1 MANRLVV
8 NNSEGVIEVI
18 GEDNAFYRELA
29 LLDERQPYIS
39 FKNAKGFSSYK
50 TLASS
55 ILSVF
60 KDIADFKYTYGSI
73 FAVIRKNNGNTRAI
87 NIAYKNQSAVDQWG
101 IINNPNFENDDA
113 YLRIFA
119 TNNQNHSMTWS
130 EKNYL
135 LMAEIKLSPLFSQSK
150 INGSEETIPGL
161 NVDASKAKTTYIRNS
176 NDDKEVSHEGAV
188 IQTKDGQ
195 KLIGLNSGGAFS
207 LSWNDGNVS
216 SWITPSTTGT
226 YGMEC
231 SIGGKFRFYADEDA
245 HTKSNPSGDMSFV
258 DTVSY
263 EITSRPFKPISLK
276 IVRDTKEEYFNDG
289 TETFSVP
296 ALDTY
301 EIAYDNEDTIQVSP
315 GDISIS
321 AASISYF
328 LDSGYTQPA
337 AGTKMDP
344 EKYNSLYVRISL
356 NDFVNNVYQGRLKDI
371 RYKSVKVTSISA
383 SGSFVLGSTPVS
395 QAKNLKVS
403 VTLNSGTSSENVP
416 YNTGEGDLRYEFQYP
431 NSVYDDDTKPLNIYV
446 FSYGSSNGPYDISQM
461 VEMKKP
467 TILKATADYGKKLS
481 QALINGTAIDL
492 TDTVVKVTYS
502 DSDTTSILT
511 FDKDKS
517 GGNMTFNA
525 SCLDSALADNPFDG
539 SEKATVNVTFDDGK
553 SEKELTI
560 ILKGKDK
567 FGNEITPIELKI
579 VVYEV
584 AEIKGIALISPTT
597 EYKVGDSFLNEED
610 KTIVKIWYSKQL
622 KDNTTK
628 EGSFKI
634 PLRNSFSSLSVYP
647 PRGTEFA
654 STGTVTVRVQSI
666 FDTSK
671 YVTYDVIVNP
681 AVKMSSDSTTETYR
695 FVKNAGTF
703 SYKTE
708 NGVCEIKDG
717 MYVKVK
723 FTDVIPSSDGPLKI
737 KGEFAQSYDSEKGVK
752 IYGYLANVNKPDLN
766 GVLVDFNDCVPPI
779 SGSSNMTIKFPCYDK
794 NASSFVEGCT
804 FGTRFGHNNSLNRL
818 FLSGNPNMPNYD
830 IHSVEPNVANENE
843 GSSVLEGD
851 FSYFPDEAMCK
862 YGESENSIVGYD
874 VVSDSKL
881 LVLKNKSAKERTIYF
896 RVPNMVTMLD
906 SSGNV
911 MKDVSGNELKQEEY
925 SVYMSNSPVAGV
937 SQFSIAN
944 FNGDTVFV
952 DDDNEVAGLD
962 IEGIVG
968 DSQRQAN
975 TRSHYIDRKLKGFD
989 MSKANLETF
998 GRYLILDIP
1007 NVAAFI
1013 TDRETISNGQYEWWR
1028 IDSMGSR
1035 CFMEMDGELYYATED
1050 GTLCKLVEG
1059 EYSDKNR
1066 YFINVALG
1074 DMSYEKDIILSEEY
1088 TNIFD
1093 EDYLFTWRTK
1103 PKTDSYK
1110 TEDAY
1115 MAWIY
1120 SKVIDA
1126 TFGDSTEA
1134 KIDKENNVI
1143 KVKGDYVK
1151 RLGSLNKVY
1160 LNPIN
1165 GAFENTMYGKP
1176 FSLSEVEDENDL
1188 LSIGTG
1194 KSNTFELLDEDGVV
1208 VNLSDAKYAN
1218 GFRVCRRLDG
1228 EIPARKSK
1236 NGEIQ
1241 LYDGNGDDAKP
1252 LDLIRYGGQDGKMQ
1266 ISGVLTKILNIKS
1279 RLVSAPLMI
1288 STANWFKHVIKMDIS
1303 EGTNDV
1309 SDIAVAYC
1317 NNKIPYIVE
1326 DSVMDRGQT
1335 IDLGMFSFLDVD
1347 FSTDFYTRT
1356 YTIGRELK
1364 CIKYISVAFASDK
1377 DMNSV
1382 VPSVSLTYT
1391 VSRLSRGVGD

>member
-8 NNSEGVIEVI
+8 NNGEGVISVI
-18 GEDNAFYRELA
+18 GENNALYRDIN
-29 LLDERQPYIS
+29 LLDEKQPDAVFRYGS
-39 FKNAKGFSSYK
+39 NQGSWRAN
-50 TLASS
+50 LSS
-55 ILSVF
+55 IAEILKSPYFNALSIEAFCVI
-60 KDIADFKYTYGSI
+60 KKKSGKTRYIAIATRKITNHVAENVSI
-73 FAVIRKNNGNTRAI
+73 KNNP
-87 NIAYKNQSAVDQWG
+87 S
-101 IINNPNFENDDA
+101 FEKDDEYA
-113 YLRIFA
+113 RIFVS
-119 TNNQNHSMTWS
+119 QINHTTSWDQG
-130 EKNYL
+130 YL
-135 LMAEIKLSPLFSQSK
+135 IMAEVSLSPLLSIMRS
-150 INGSEETIPGL
+150 NSGEETVIGL
-161 NVDASKAKTTYIRNS
+161 NVNTSNAKTTYIRNS
-176 NDDKEVSHEGAV
+176 IDDKEVSHDGAIV
-188 IQTKDGQ
+188 QTKDKQ
-195 KLIGLNSGGAFS
+195 ELTGLNSGEGFS
-207 LSWNDGNVS
+207 LIWNDGNVS
-216 SWITPSTTGT
+216 SWIDPSNTGT
-226 YGMEC
+226 YGVEC
-231 SIGGKFRFYADEDA
+231 TIGGKLRFYADEDA
-245 HTKSNPSGDMSFV
+245 YASSKSSGDMSFY
-258 DTVSY
+258 DFASY
-263 EITSRPFKPISLK
+263 VIISRPFKPISLR
-276 IVRDTKEEYFNDG
+276 IVNNANEEYFNDG
-289 TETFSVP
+289 SQDFAKPVSEHYVVT
-296 ALDTY
+296 
-301 EIAYDNEDTIQVSP
+301 YDNEEETQAYPSNVLTSAPQV
-315 GDISIS
+315 
-321 AASISYF
+321 AYY
-328 LDSGYTQPA
+328 LDEGCTQNA
-337 AGTKMDP
+337 VNVKMDP
-344 EKYNSLYVRISL
+344 SKYNSLYVRISL
-356 NDFVNNVYQGRLKDI
+356 NDFVNNVYQGRLKSI
-371 RYKSVKVTSISA
+371 AYKQTMVDSVSA
-383 SGSFVLGSTPVS
+383 SGSFILGSTPISQINSINVS
-395 QAKNLKVS
+395 A
-403 VTLNSGTSSENVP
+403 TLNSGTSNNNVP
-416 YNTGEGDLRYEFQYP
+416 YNIGVGNLRYEFQYP
-431 NSVYDDDTKPLNIYV
+431 NSVYDDDTKPLNIYI
-446 FSYGSSNGPYDISQM
+446 FSYGAYSIAYDISKT

-467 TILKATADYGKKLS
+467 EISEATAITGKRLS

-492 TDTVVKVTYS
+492 TDTIVKVTYK
-502 DSDTTSILT
+502 DSDATNTLK
-511 FDKDKS
+511 FDK
-517 GGNMTFNA
+517 GNKGENGTFR
-525 SCLDSALADNPFDG
+525 ALCTELQNNPFDG

-553 SEKELTI
+553 LEKELT
-560 ILKGKDK
+560 LVLEGKDK
-567 FGNEITPIELKI
+567 FGSKINPVNLKI

-610 KTIVKIWYSKQL
+610 KTVVKIWYSKQIGT
-622 KDNTTK
+622 NTTK

-666 FDTSK
+666 FDTTK

-695 FVKNAGTF
+695 FVKCNEPLT
-703 SYKTE
+703 YKTE
-708 NGVCEIKDG
+708 NGDCNIKIG
-717 MYVKVK
+717 TYVKVK
-723 FTDVIPSSDGPLKI
+723 FTDTIPSSEGALTI
-737 KGEFAQSYDSEKGVK
+737 KGGFARGYDSDKGVK
-752 IYGYLANVNKPDLN
+752 IYGYLDNVGKTNQN

-794 NASSFVEGCT
+794 SASSFVEGCT

-937 SQFSIAN
+937 SQSSIAN

-1059 EYSDKNR
+1059 EYSDKDR
-1066 YFINVALG
+1066 YFIDVALG
-1074 DMSYEKDIILSEEY
+1074 DMSSDKVIITDSNYTDIFNKE
-1088 TNIFD
+1088 N
-1093 EDYLFTWRTK
+1093 LFTWRTK
-1103 PKTDSYK
+1103 PKTNSYK
-1110 TEDAY
+1110 KEDSY

-1134 KIDKENNVI
+1134 KIDKEKNLI

-1151 RLGSLNKVY
+1151 SLGSLNKVY
-1160 LNPIN
+1160 LNPIL
-1165 GAFENTMYGKP
+1165 GSFEKAMYGEP
-1176 FSLSEVEDENDL
+1176 FSLCEVEDENDL

-1194 KSNTFELLDEDGVV
+1194 KSNTFKLLDKNGKR
-1208 VNLSDAKYAN
+1208 VNLSEAKFAN
-1218 GFRVCRRLDG
+1218 GFSVCRRLDG
-1228 EIPARKSK
+1228 EIPARKSAD
-1236 NGEIQ
+1236 GEIQ
-1241 LYDGNGDDAKP
+1241 LYDGNGGDAKP
-1252 LDLIRYGGQDGKMQ
+1252 LDLIRYGGQDRKMQ

>member
-1 MANRLVV
+1 MANRIFV
-8 NNSEGVIEVI
+8 NNNEGVISVI
-18 GEDNAFYRELA
+18 GENNAFYREIK
-29 LLDERQPYIS
+29 LLDEKQPYIS

-50 TLASS
+50 TLPSS

-60 KDIADFKYTYGSI
+60 KDIADFKYSYGSI

-87 NIAYKNQSAVDQWG
+87 AIAYKNQSAVDQWG
-101 IINNPNFENDDA
+101 IINNPSFENDDT

-135 LMAEIKLSPLFSQSK
+135 LMAEIKLSPLFSRNK
-150 INGSEETIPGL
+150 ISSSDETVIGF
-161 NVDASKAKTTYIRNS
+161 NVDASNAKTTYIRSS
-176 NDDKEVSHEGAV
+176 NEDKEVSHDGAIV
-188 IQTKDGQ
+188 QTKDKQ
-195 KLIGLNSGGAFS
+195 ELIDLNSGGGFS
-207 LSWNDGNVS
+207 LNWNDGNVS
-216 SWITPSTTGT
+216 SWIDPSNTGT
-226 YGMEC
+226 YGVEC
-231 SIGGKFRFYADEDA
+231 TIGGKLRFYADEDA
-245 HTKSNPSGDMSFV
+245 YASSKSSGDMSFY
-258 DTVSY
+258 DFASY
-263 EITSRPFKPISLK
+263 VIISRPFKPISLR
-276 IVRDTKEEYFNDG
+276 IVNNANEEYFNDG
-289 TETFSVP
+289 SQDFAKPTSEHYVVT
-296 ALDTY
+296 
-301 EIAYDNEDTIQVSP
+301 YDNEEEVEAYPNSTSTSAPQV
-315 GDISIS
+315 
-321 AASISYF
+321 AYY
-328 LDSGYTQPA
+328 LDEGCTQNA
-337 AGTKMDP
+337 VNVKMGP
-344 EKYNSLYVRISL
+344 SKYNSLYVRISL
-356 NDFVNNVYQGRLKDI
+356 NDFVNNVYKGRLKDI
-371 RYKSVKVTSISA
+371 RYKPVKVTNISA
-383 SGSFVLGSTPVS
+383 SGSFILGSTPVS
-395 QAKNLKVS
+395 QAKNLTVS
-403 VTLNSGTSSENVP
+403 VTLNSGTNSDNVQ
-416 YNTGEGDLRYEFQYP
+416 YNTGEGDLRYEFEYP
-431 NSVYDDDTKPLNIYV
+431 NSVYDDGTKPLNIYV
-446 FSYGSSNGPYDISQM
+446 FSYGASNGPYDISQM

-467 TILKATADYGKKLS
+467 TILKAAADLGKRLS
-481 QALINGTAIDL
+481 LALINGTAIDL

-502 DSDTTSILT
+502 DSDTTSTLT
-511 FDKDKS
+511 FDKNKK
-517 GGNMTFNA
+517 GENMTFSA
-525 SCLDSALADNPFDG
+525 SCLELADNPFDG
-539 SEKATVNVTFDDGK
+539 SEKATVNMTFDDGK

-560 ILKGKDK
+560 KLTGKDK
-567 FGNEITPIELKI
+567 FGTEITPIDLKI

-610 KTIVKIWYSKQL
+610 KTVVKIWYSKQI
-622 KDNTTK
+622 DPNTTK

-666 FDTSK
+666 FDTTK

-695 FVKNAGTF
+695 FVKNAGAF

-708 NGVCEIKDG
+708 NGDFEIKNG

-723 FTDVIPSSDGPLKI
+723 STDVVPSSDGALKI
-737 KGEFAQSYDSEKGVK
+737 NGEFATSYDSEKGVK
-752 IYGYLANVNKPDLN
+752 IYGYLDNVGDPKHN

-794 NASSFVEGCT
+794 SASSFVEGCT

-925 SVYMSNSPVAGV
+925 SVYMSNSPVAGI

-1007 NVAAFI
+1007 NVAAFV

-1035 CFMEMDGELYYATED
+1035 CFMEMDGELYYSTED

-1059 EYSDKNR
+1059 EYSDKDR

-1093 EDYLFTWRTK
+1093 KEHLFTWRTK
-1103 PKTDSYK
+1103 PKDDS
-1110 TEDAY
+1110 Y

-1120 SKVIDA
+1120 CKVIDA

-1134 KIDKENNVI
+1134 KIDKESNLI

-1165 GAFENTMYGKP
+1165 GAFENSMYGKP
-1176 FSLSEVEDENDL
+1176 FRLLNVEDEDDL

-1194 KSNTFELLDEDGVV
+1194 KSNAFKLLDYETSEE
-1208 VNLSDAKYAN
+1208 VNLSEETFAN

-1228 EIPARKSK
+1228 EIPAKKSK

-1241 LYDGNGDDAKP
+1241 LYNGNGDDAKP

>member
-1 MANRLVV
+1 MANRIFV
-8 NNSEGVIEVI
+8 NNSEGVISVI
-18 GEDNAFYRELA
+18 GENNAFYRDIN
-29 LLDERQPYIS
+29 LLDARQPDVVFKERRTSYS
-39 FKNAKGFSSYK
+39 FKIN
-50 TLASS
+50 
-55 ILSVF
+55 LSA
-60 KDIADFKYTYGSI
+60 ISGITGNGNYKYTKTVY
-73 FAVIRKNNGNTRAI
+73 ATIRKNNGSTRYVLLAKERDPFSTESGLEI
-87 NIAYKNQSAVDQWG
+87 VDKG
-101 IINNPNFENDDA
+101 TLEKDDR
-113 YLRIFA
+113 YVRIFVM
-119 TNNQNHSMTWS
+119 NDSSYKPDWDN
-130 EKNYL
+130 KNYAT
-135 LMAEIKLSPLFSQSK
+135 MAELTISPLLSQNK
-150 INGSEETIPGL
+150 ISSSEETIPGL
-161 NVDASKAKTTYIRNS
+161 NADASNAKTTYIRNS

-188 IQTKDGQ
+188 IQTKDKQ

-226 YGMEC
+226 YGLEC

-245 HTKSNPSGDMSFV
+245 YAKSKSSGDMSFV
-258 DTVSY
+258 DMVSY
-263 EITSRPFKPISLK
+263 EIISRPFKPISLK
-276 IVRDTKEEYFNDG
+276 IVRDTKKEYFNDG
-289 TETFSVP
+289 TETFSTPV
-296 ALDTY
+296 LDTY
-301 EIAYDNEDTIQVSP
+301 EITYDNEDTVQVSP
-315 GDISIS
+315 GDVSIS

-328 LDSGYTQPA
+328 LDSGCKQSA
-337 AGTKMDP
+337 IGVKMDP
-344 EKYNSLYVRISL
+344 SKYNSLYVRISL
-356 NDFVNNVYQGRLKDI
+356 NDFVNNVYKGRLKSI
-371 RYKSVKVTSISA
+371 TYKPTMVEENSVSA
-383 SGSFVLGSTPVS
+383 SGSFILGSTPVS

-403 VTLNSGTSSENVP
+403 VTLNSGTSSDNVP
-416 YNTGEGDLRYEFQYP
+416 YNAGEGDLRYEFQYP
-431 NSVYDDDTKPLNIYV
+431 NSAYDDNTKPLNIYV
-446 FSYGSSNGPYDISQM
+446 FSYGASNGPYDISQM

-467 TILKATADYGKKLS
+467 EISEATAITGKRLS
-481 QALINGTAIDL
+481 QALINGTTIDL
-492 TDTVVKVTYS
+492 TDTVVKVTYK
-502 DSDTTSILT
+502 DSDTTNTLK
-511 FDKDKS
+511 FDK
-517 GGNMTFNA
+517 GNKGENGTFRA
-525 SCLDSALADNPFDG
+525 SCAELQNNPFDG
-539 SEKATVNVTFDDGK
+539 SEKATVNVTFDGGK
-553 SEKELTI
+553 LEKELTI
-560 ILKGKDK
+560 ELTGKDK
-567 FGNEITPIELKI
+567 FGTEITPVNLKI

-610 KTIVKIWYSKQL
+610 KTVVKIWYSKQI
-622 KDNTTK
+622 DPNTTK

-723 FTDVIPSSDGPLKI
+723 YTDVIPSSDGPLKI
-737 KGEFAQSYDSEKGVK
+737 NGEFAQSYDSEKGVK
-752 IYGYLANVNKPDLN
+752 IYGYLANVGKPDLN

-794 NASSFVEGCT
+794 KASSFVEGCT

-937 SQFSIAN
+937 SPFSIAN

-962 IEGIVG
+962 IKGIIG

-1007 NVAAFI
+1007 NVAAFV

-1035 CFMEMDGELYYATED
+1035 CFMEMDGELYYSTED

-1059 EYSDKNR
+1059 EYSDKDR

-1074 DMSYEKDIILSEEY
+1074 NMSYEKDIILSEEY

-1093 EDYLFTWRTK
+1093 KEHLFTWRTK
-1103 PKTDSYK
+1103 PKDDS
-1110 TEDAY
+1110 Y

-1120 SKVIDA
+1120 AKVIDA

-1134 KIDKENNVI
+1134 KIDKESNLI

-1176 FSLSEVEDENDL
+1176 FSLREVEDENDL

-1228 EIPARKSK
+1228 EIPARKSE

-1241 LYDGNGDDAKP
+1241 LYDGNGDEAKP
-1252 LDLIRYGGQDGKMQ
+1252 LDLIRYGGQGGLMQ

>member
-8 NNSEGVIEVI
+8 NNDEGVISVI
-18 GEDNAFYRELA
+18 GESNAFYREIK
-29 LLDERQPYIS
+29 LLDEKQPDAVFRYGS
-39 FKNAKGFSSYK
+39 NQGSWRAN
-50 TLASS
+50 LSS
-55 ILSVF
+55 IAEILKSPYFNAMSVEALCVIKKKSGKTRF
-60 KDIADFKYTYGSI
+60 IPIAT
-73 FAVIRKNNGNTRAI
+73 RKING
-87 NIAYKNQSAVDQWG
+87 YVVEDVD
-101 IINNPNFENDDA
+101 IINNPSFEKDDEYA
-113 YLRIFA
+113 RIFVS
-119 TNNQNHSMTWS
+119 QNIHTTSWDQD
-130 EKNYL
+130 YL
-135 LMAEIKLSPLFSQSK
+135 IMAEVSLSPLLSTMRS
-150 INGSEETIPGL
+150 NSSEETILGL
-161 NVDASKAKTTYIRNS
+161 NVDASNAKTTYIRNS
-176 NDDKEVSHEGAV
+176 NEDTEVSHDGAIV
-188 IQTKDGQ
+188 QTKDKQ
-195 KLIGLNSGGAFS
+195 KLIGLNSGGGFS
-207 LSWNDGNVS
+207 LNWNDGNVS
-216 SWITPSTTGT
+216 SWITPNSTGT
-226 YGMEC
+226 YGVEC
-231 SIGGKFRFYADEDA
+231 TIGGKLRFYADKDA
-245 HTKSNPSGDMSFV
+245 YDSRKPSGDMSFY
-258 DTVSY
+258 DFASY
-263 EITSRPFKPISLK
+263 GIISRPFKPISLR
-276 IVRDTKEEYFNDG
+276 IVNPANEEYFNDG
-289 TETFSVP
+289 SQAFAKPTSEYYVVT
-296 ALDTY
+296 
-301 EIAYDNEDTIQVSP
+301 YDNEEETQAYPSKESTLSPQVEYYL
-315 GDISIS
+315 DEDCTQS
-321 AASISYF
+321 AV
-328 LDSGYTQPA
+328 GK
-337 AGTKMDP
+337 KMDP
-344 EKYNSLYVRISL
+344 SKYKSLYVKIRL
-356 NDFVNNVYQGRLKDI
+356 NDFVNNVYQGRLKSI
-371 RYKSVKVTSISA
+371 AYKQTMVDSVSA
-383 SGSFVLGSTPVS
+383 SGSFILGSTPISQINSINVS
-395 QAKNLKVS
+395 A
-403 VTLNSGTSSENVP
+403 TLNSGISSDNVP
-416 YNTGEGDLRYEFQYP
+416 YNAGEGDLRYEFQYP
-431 NSVYDDDTKPLNIYV
+431 NSAYDDDTKPLNIYI
-446 FSYGSSNGPYDISQM
+446 FSYGAYSIAYDISKT

-467 TILKATADYGKKLS
+467 KISGATAITGKRLS

-502 DSDTTSILT
+502 DSDATNTLT
-511 FDKDKS
+511 FGK
-517 GGNMTFNA
+517 GENGTFSA
-525 SCLDSALADNPFDG
+525 SCAELQNNPFDG

-553 SEKELTI
+553 LEKELTI
-560 ILKGKDK
+560 KLAGKDK
-567 FGNEITPIELKI
+567 FGTEITPIDLKI

-610 KTIVKIWYSKQL
+610 KTVVKIWYSKQI
-622 KDNTTK
+622 DPNTTK

-647 PRGTEFA
+647 PRGTEFF

-666 FDTSK
+666 FDTTK

-695 FVKNAGTF
+695 FVKNQGTF
-703 SYKTE
+703 TYKTE
-708 NGVCEIKDG
+708 KGDCEIKNG

-723 FTDVIPSSDGPLKI
+723 STDVVPSSDGALTVN
-737 KGEFAQSYDSEKGVK
+737 GEFATSYDSEKGVK
-752 IYGYLANVNKPDLN
+752 IYGYLDNVGDPKHN

-779 SGSSNMTIKFPCYDK
+779 SGSSNMTIKFPCYD
-794 NASSFVEGCT
+794 NGASSFVEGCT

-830 IHSVEPNVANENE
+830 IHSVEPNVTNEND

-1007 NVAAFI
+1007 NVAAFV

-1059 EYSDKNR
+1059 EYSDKDR
-1066 YFINVALG
+1066 YFIDVALG
-1074 DMSYEKDIILSEEY
+1074 DMSSDKVIITDSKYTDIFNKE
-1088 TNIFD
+1088 N
-1093 EDYLFTWRTK
+1093 LFTWRTK
-1103 PKTDSYK
+1103 PKTKS
-1110 TEDAY
+1110 Y

-1134 KIDKENNVI
+1134 KIDKENNLI

-1151 RLGSLNKVY
+1151 NLGSLNKVY
-1160 LNPIN
+1160 LSPIN
-1165 GAFENTMYGKP
+1165 GSFEDSMYGKP
-1176 FSLSEVEDENDL
+1176 FSLCEVEDENDL

-1194 KSNTFELLDEDGVV
+1194 KSNTFKLLDEDGNEE
-1208 VNLSDAKYAN
+1208 NLSDAKYAK

-1228 EIPARKSK
+1228 EIPARKSA

-1241 LYDGNGDDAKP
+1241 LYDGNGDEAKP
-1252 LDLIRYGGQDGKMQ
+1252 LDLIRYGGQDNKMQ

>member
-1 MANRLVV
+1 MANEKSFALVGNGFFSIV
-8 NNSEGVIEVI
+8 GKD
-18 GEDNAFYRELA
+18 GKFYKERT
-29 LLDERQPYIS
+29 LLDDGQPFIILKRKGESKGIEYDLKEALKREEFQSKYIYIIIKNKS
-39 FKNAKGFSSYK
+39 GSCRGITLKGKNSAELNDVKFNNDDDEAKIIIPRLQDIVAYPPTQWDYSDYVAIIELKIIAIFEKNA
-50 TLASS
+50 L
-55 ILSVF
+55 
-60 KDIADFKYTYGSI
+60 
-73 FAVIRKNNGNTRAI
+73 GNDKPLLKFR
-87 NIAYKNQSAVDQWG
+87 VDT
-101 IINNPNFENDDA
+101 
-113 YLRIFA
+113 
-119 TNNQNHSMTWS
+119 TN
-130 EKNYL
+130 
-135 LMAEIKLSPLFSQSK
+135 
-150 INGSEETIPGL
+150 
-161 NVDASKAKTTYIRNS
+161 AKTTYIRNS
-176 NDDKEVSHEGAV
+176 NSDNKVSHDGAV
-188 IQTKDGQ
+188 VKATNIEREFDITKEKGFIIQ
-195 KLIGLNSGGAFS
+195 
-207 LSWNDGNVS
+207 WNDSDVS
-216 SWITPSTTGT
+216 SWMVPSTTGT
-226 YGMEC
+226 YAMEC
-231 SIGGKFRFYADEDA
+231 SMTFPMHFYKNVGMYVGGNASAIGAD
-245 HTKSNPSGDMSFV
+245 TIIL
-258 DTVSY
+258 SY
-263 EITSRPFKPISLK
+263 GITSRPFKPISIK
-276 IVRDTKEEYFNDG
+276 IFNKENEEYFNDG
-289 TETFSVP
+289 SQAFAKPTSEYYVVTYDNDDTAEVYPSNASTSVP
-296 ALDTY
+296 QVAYYLD
-301 EIAYDNEDTIQVSP
+301 E
-315 GDISIS
+315 GC
-321 AASISYF
+321 
-328 LDSGYTQPA
+328 TQNA
-337 AGTKMDP
+337 VNVKMDP
-344 EKYNSLYVRISL
+344 SKYNSLYVRISL
-356 NDFVNNVYQGRLKDI
+356 NDFVDNVYKGRLKSI
-371 RYKSVKVTSISA
+371 AYKQTMADSVSA
-383 SGSFVLGSTPVS
+383 SGSFILGSTPISQINSINVS
-395 QAKNLKVS
+395 A
-403 VTLNSGTSSENVP
+403 TLNSGTKNNNVP
-416 YNTGEGDLRYEFQYP
+416 YNIGVGNLRYEFQYP
-431 NSVYDDDTKPLNIYV
+431 NSVYDDDTKPLNIYI
-446 FSYGSSNGPYDISQM
+446 FSYGAYSIAYDISKT

-467 TILKATADYGKKLS
+467 EISEATAITGKRLS

-492 TDTVVKVTYS
+492 TDTVVKVTYK
-502 DSDTTSILT
+502 DSDATNTLK
-511 FDKDKS
+511 FDK
-517 GGNMTFNA
+517 GNKGENGTFRA
-525 SCLDSALADNPFDG
+525 SCTELQNNPFDG

-553 SEKELTI
+553 LEKELT
-560 ILKGKDK
+560 LVLEGKDK
-567 FGNEITPIELKI
+567 FGSEITPVKLKI

-610 KTIVKIWYSKQL
+610 KTVVKIWYSKQIGP
-622 KDNTTK
+622 NTTK

-647 PRGTEFA
+647 PRGTEFF

-666 FDTSK
+666 FDTTK

-695 FVKNAGTF
+695 FVKCNEPLT
-703 SYKTE
+703 YKTE
-708 NGVCEIKDG
+708 NGDCNIKIG
-717 MYVKVK
+717 TYVKVK
-723 FTDVIPSSDGPLKI
+723 FADTIPSSEGALTI
-737 KGEFAQSYDSEKGVK
+737 KGGFARGYDSDKGVK
-752 IYGYLANVNKPDLN
+752 IYGYLDNVGKTNQN

-794 NASSFVEGCT
+794 GASSFVEGCT

-937 SQFSIAN
+937 SQSSIAN

-975 TRSHYIDRKLKGFD
+975 TRSHYIDRKLKEFD

-1059 EYSDKNR
+1059 EYSDKDR
-1066 YFINVALG
+1066 YFIDVALG

-1093 EDYLFTWRTK
+1093 EDHLFTWRTK

-1110 TEDAY
+1110 NEDSY

-1120 SKVIDA
+1120 SKVIDV

-1134 KIDKENNVI
+1134 KIDKENNLI

-1165 GAFENTMYGKP
+1165 GAFEDSMYGEP
-1176 FSLSEVEDENDL
+1176 FSLCEVEDENDL

-1194 KSNTFELLDEDGVV
+1194 KSNTFKLLDKDGKR
-1208 VNLSDAKYAN
+1208 VNLSEAKFAK

-1228 EIPARKSK
+1228 EIPARKSD

-1252 LDLIRYGGQDGKMQ
+1252 LDLIRYGGQDGQMQ

>member
-1 MANRLVV
+1 MANRIFV
-8 NNSEGVIEVI
+8 NNSEGVISVI
-18 GEDNAFYRELA
+18 GENNAFYREIK
-29 LLDERQPYIS
+29 LLDEKQPDAVFRYGS
-39 FKNAKGFSSYK
+39 NQGSWRAN
-50 TLASS
+50 LSS
-55 ILSVF
+55 I
-60 KDIADFKYTYGSI
+60 
-73 FAVIRKNNGNTRAI
+73 
-87 NIAYKNQSAVDQWG
+87 
-101 IINNPNFENDDA
+101 
-113 YLRIFA
+113 
-119 TNNQNHSMTWS
+119 
-130 EKNYL
+130 
-135 LMAEIKLSPLFSQSK
+135 AEILKSPYFNAMSVEAFCVIKKKSGKTRYITIATRKITNHVAENVSIKNDPSFEKDDEYARVFVCDVNHTTSWDQSYLIRAEVSLSPLLSTMRSSS
-150 INGSEETIPGL
+150 GEETVIGL
-161 NVDASKAKTTYIRNS
+161 NVNTSNAKTTYIRNS
-176 NDDKEVSHEGAV
+176 NEDKKVSHDGSIV
-188 IQTKDGQ
+188 QTKDKQ
-195 KLIGLNSGGAFS
+195 KLIGLNSGGGFS
-207 LSWNDGNVS
+207 LNWNDGDVS
-216 SWITPSTTGT
+216 SWIVPNSTGT
-226 YGMEC
+226 YFVEC
-231 SIGGKFRFYADEDA
+231 SIGGKLRFYADEDA
-245 HTKSNPSGDMSFV
+245 YASSKSSGDMSFY
-258 DTVSY
+258 DFAGY
-263 EITSRPFKPISLK
+263 EITSRPFRPISLR
-276 IVRDTKEEYFNDG
+276 IVNDANEEYFNDG
-289 TETFSVP
+289 SQDFAKP
-296 ALDTY
+296 ASEHYVVT
-301 EIAYDNEDTIQVSP
+301 YDNEQETQANPNSESTSAPQVE
-315 GDISIS
+315 
-321 AASISYF
+321 YY
-328 LDSGYTQPA
+328 LDEGCTQTA
-337 AGTKMDP
+337 DGRKMDP
-344 EKYNSLYVRISL
+344 SKYKSLYVKIRL
-356 NDFVNNVYQGRLKDI
+356 NDFVNNVYQGRLKSI
-371 RYKSVKVTSISA
+371 AYKQTLADSVSA
-383 SGSFVLGSTPVS
+383 SGSFILGSTPVS
-395 QAKNLKVS
+395 QINSIKISA
-403 VTLNSGTSSENVP
+403 TLNSGISSDNVP
-416 YNTGEGDLRYEFQYP
+416 YNAGEGDLRYEFQYP
-431 NSVYDDDTKPLNIYV
+431 NSAYDDNTKPLNIYI
-446 FSYGSSNGPYDISQM
+446 FSYGAYSIAYDISKT

-467 TILKATADYGKKLS
+467 EISEATAITGKRLS

-492 TDTVVKVTYS
+492 TDTVVKVTYK
-502 DSDTTSILT
+502 DSDATNTLK
-511 FDKDKS
+511 FDK
-517 GGNMTFNA
+517 GNKGENGTFRA
-525 SCLDSALADNPFDG
+525 SCAELQNNPFDG
-539 SEKATVNVTFDDGK
+539 SDEATVNVTFDGGK
-553 SEKELTI
+553 LEKELTI
-560 ILKGKDK
+560 ELKGKDK
-567 FGNEITPIELKI
+567 FGTEITPVKLKI

-610 KTIVKIWYSKQL
+610 KTVVKIWYSK
-622 KDNTTK
+622 KIDANTTK

-647 PRGTEFA
+647 PRGTEFF

-666 FDTSK
+666 FDTTK
-671 YVTYDVIVNP
+671 YVTYDVIVSP

-695 FVKNAGTF
+695 FVKHQGTF
-703 SYKTE
+703 TYKTE
-708 NGVCEIKDG
+708 NGDCEIKNG

-723 FTDVIPSSDGPLKI
+723 SSDTIPSSNGALTI
-737 KGEFAQSYDSEKGVK
+737 KGGYATSYDSDKGVK
-752 IYGYLANVNKPDLN
+752 IYGYLDNVGDPKHN

-794 NASSFVEGCT
+794 DASSFVEGCT

-989 MSKANLETF
+989 MPKANLETF

-1059 EYSDKNR
+1059 EYSDKDR
-1066 YFINVALG
+1066 YFIDVALG
-1074 DMSYEKDIILSEEY
+1074 DMSYDKDIILSEEY

-1093 EDYLFTWRTK
+1093 EDHLFTWRTK
-1103 PKTDSYK
+1103 PKSDS
-1110 TEDAY
+1110 Y

-1126 TFGDSTEA
+1126 NFGDSTEA
-1134 KIDKENNVI
+1134 KIDKEKNLI

-1151 RLGSLNKVY
+1151 NLGSLNKVY
-1160 LNPIN
+1160 LSPIN
-1165 GAFENTMYGKP
+1165 GPFEDSMYGKP
-1176 FSLSEVEDENDL
+1176 FSLCEVEDENDL

-1194 KSNTFELLDEDGVV
+1194 KSNTFKLLDEDGNEE
-1208 VNLSDAKYAN
+1208 NLSDAKYAK

-1228 EIPARKSK
+1228 EIPVRKSD

-1252 LDLIRYGGQDGKMQ
+1252 LDLIRYGGQDDQMQ

-1382 VPSVSLTYT
+1382 VPSVSFTYT

>member
-8 NNSEGVIEVI
+8 NNDEGVISVI
-18 GEDNAFYRELA
+18 GENNALYREIN
-29 LLDERQPYIS
+29 LLDAKQPNAVFRYGSNQGSWKANLSSIAEILKSPYFNALSIEAFCVIKKKSGKTRYIS
-39 FKNAKGFSSYK
+39 IATRKITNHVAENV
-50 TLASS
+50 S
-55 ILSVF
+55 I
-60 KDIADFKYTYGSI
+60 
-73 FAVIRKNNGNTRAI
+73 KNNP
-87 NIAYKNQSAVDQWG
+87 S
-101 IINNPNFENDDA
+101 FEKDDEYA
-113 YLRIFA
+113 RIFVC
-119 TNNQNHSMTWS
+119 NVNHTTSWDQQ
-130 EKNYL
+130 YL
-135 LMAEIKLSPLFSQSK
+135 IMAEVSLSPLLSTMRS
-150 INGSEETIPGL
+150 NSSDETVIGL
-161 NVDASKAKTTYIRNS
+161 NVDASNAKTTYIRNS
-176 NDDKEVSHEGAV
+176 NDDKEVSHDGAIV
-188 IQTKDGQ
+188 QTKDKQELTGSNT
-195 KLIGLNSGGAFS
+195 IDGFS
-207 LSWNDGNVS
+207 LNWNDGNVS
-216 SWITPSTTGT
+216 SWIDPSSTGT
-226 YGMEC
+226 YGVEC
-231 SIGGKFRFYADEDA
+231 TIGGKLRFYSDEDA
-245 HTKSNPSGDMSFV
+245 YASSKSSGDMSFY
-258 DTVSY
+258 DFASY
-263 EITSRPFKPISLK
+263 EIISRPFRPISLK
-276 IVRDTKEEYFNDG
+276 IFNNANEEYFNDG
-289 TETFSVP
+289 SQAFAKPTSEYYVVT
-296 ALDTY
+296 
-301 EIAYDNEDTIQVSP
+301 YDNDDTAEVYPSNASTSAPQV
-315 GDISIS
+315 
-321 AASISYF
+321 AYY
-328 LDSGYTQPA
+328 LDEGCTQNA
-337 AGTKMDP
+337 VNVKMDP
-344 EKYNSLYVRISL
+344 SKYKSLYVRISL
-356 NDFVNNVYQGRLKDI
+356 NDFVNNVYKGRLK
-371 RYKSVKVTSISA
+371 SISYKQTKVVEG
-383 SGSFVLGSTPVS
+383 SVSVTGSFILGSTPVNQINS
-395 QAKNLKVS
+395 IKVS
-403 VTLNSGTSSENVP
+403 ATLNSGTSSVNVP
-416 YNTGEGDLRYEFQYP
+416 YNTGKGDLRYEFQYP
-431 NSVYDDDTKPLNIYV
+431 NSVYDDGTKPLNIYV
-446 FSYGSSNGPYDISQM
+446 FSYGASNGPYDISKT

-467 TILKATADYGKKLS
+467 EISEATAITGKRLS

-492 TDTVVKVTYS
+492 TDTVVKVTYK
-502 DSDTTSILT
+502 DSDTTNTLK
-511 FDKDKS
+511 FDK
-517 GGNMTFNA
+517 GNKDENGTFRA
-525 SCLDSALADNPFDG
+525 SCAELQNNPFDG
-539 SEKATVNVTFDDGK
+539 SEEATVNVTFDDGK
-553 SEKELTI
+553 LEKELTLT
-560 ILKGKDK
+560 LKGKDK
-567 FGNEITPIELKI
+567 FGTEITPIDLKI

-610 KTIVKIWYSKQL
+610 KTVVKIWYSK
-622 KDNTTK
+622 KIGTNTTK

-666 FDTSK
+666 FDTTK

-695 FVKNAGTF
+695 FVKNQGTF
-703 SYKTE
+703 TYKTE
-708 NGVCEIKDG
+708 NGDCEIKDG

-723 FTDVIPSSDGPLKI
+723 DTDVDHSSEGILKI
-737 KGEFAQSYDSEKGVK
+737 KGEFARGYDSDKGVK
-752 IYGYLANVNKPDLN
+752 IYGYLDNVGDPKHN

-794 NASSFVEGCT
+794 GASSFVEGCT

-830 IHSVEPNVANENE
+830 IHSVEPNVTNENE
-843 GSSVLEGD
+843 GTSVLEGD

-1007 NVAAFI
+1007 NVAAFV

-1035 CFMEMDGELYYATED
+1035 CFMEMDGELYYSTED
-1050 GTLCKLVEG
+1050 GTLCKFVEG
-1059 EYSDKNR
+1059 EYSDKDR

-1093 EDYLFTWRTK
+1093 KDHLFTWRTK

-1110 TEDAY
+1110 NEESY

-1134 KIDKENNVI
+1134 KIDKEKNLI

-1151 RLGSLNKVY
+1151 SLGSLNKVY
-1160 LNPIN
+1160 LSPIN
-1165 GAFENTMYGKP
+1165 GPFEDYGKP

-1194 KSNTFELLDEDGVV
+1194 KSNTFKLLDKDGVV
-1208 VNLSDAKYAN
+1208 VNLSEAKYAN

-1228 EIPARKSK
+1228 EIPARKSAD
-1236 NGEIQ
+1236 GEIQ
-1241 LYDGNGDDAKP
+1241 LYDGNGGDAKP

>member
-8 NNSEGVIEVI
+8 NNDEGVISVI
-18 GEDNAFYRELA
+18 GENNALYRDIN
-29 LLDERQPYIS
+29 LLDEKQPDAVFRYGSNQGSWRANLSSIAEILKSPYFNALSIEAFCVIKKKSGKTRYIS
-39 FKNAKGFSSYK
+39 IATRKITNHVAENV
-50 TLASS
+50 S
-55 ILSVF
+55 I
-60 KDIADFKYTYGSI
+60 
-73 FAVIRKNNGNTRAI
+73 KNNPSFEKDDEYARVFVCNVNHTT
-87 NIAYKNQSAVDQWG
+87 SWDQG
-101 IINNPNFENDDA
+101 
-113 YLRIFA
+113 YLI
-119 TNNQNHSMTWS
+119 
-130 EKNYL
+130 
-135 LMAEIKLSPLFSQSK
+135 MAEVSLSPLLSTMRS
-150 INGSEETIPGL
+150 NSSDETVIGL
-161 NVDASKAKTTYIRNS
+161 NVDASNAKTTYIRNS
-176 NDDKEVSHEGAV
+176 IDDKEVSHEGAV
-188 IQTKDGQ
+188 IQTKDKQ
-195 KLIGLNSGGAFS
+195 ELTGLNSGGGFS
-207 LSWNDGNVS
+207 LIWNDGNVS
-216 SWITPSTTGT
+216 SWIDPSNTGT
-226 YGMEC
+226 YGVEC
-231 SIGGKFRFYADEDA
+231 TIGGKLRFYADEDA
-245 HTKSNPSGDMSFV
+245 YASSKSSGDMSFY
-258 DTVSY
+258 DFASY
-263 EITSRPFKPISLK
+263 VIISRPFKPISLR
-276 IVRDTKEEYFNDG
+276 IANNANEEYFNDG
-289 TETFSVP
+289 SQDFAKPVSEHYVVT
-296 ALDTY
+296 
-301 EIAYDNEDTIQVSP
+301 YDNEEETQAYPSNESTSAPQV
-315 GDISIS
+315 
-321 AASISYF
+321 AYY
-328 LDSGYTQPA
+328 LDEGCTQNA
-337 AGTKMDP
+337 VNVKMDP
-344 EKYNSLYVRISL
+344 SKYNSLYVRISL
-356 NDFVNNVYQGRLKDI
+356 NDFVNNVYKGRLKSI
-371 RYKSVKVTSISA
+371 AYKQTMVDSVSA
-383 SGSFVLGSTPVS
+383 SGSFILGSTPISQINSINVS
-395 QAKNLKVS
+395 A
-403 VTLNSGTSSENVP
+403 TLNSGTSNNNVP
-416 YNTGEGDLRYEFQYP
+416 YNIGVGNLRYEFQYP
-431 NSVYDDDTKPLNIYV
+431 NSVYDDGTKPLNIYI
-446 FSYGSSNGPYDISQM
+446 FSYGASNGPYDISKM
-461 VEMKKP
+461 ETVEMKKP
-467 TILKATADYGKKLS
+467 EILGATAIAGKRLS

-492 TDTVVKVTYS
+492 TDTIVKVAYK
-502 DSDTTSILT
+502 DSDTTSTLT
-511 FDKDKS
+511 FGK
-517 GGNMTFNA
+517 GENGTFR
-525 SCLDSALADNPFDG
+525 ALCTELQNNPFDG

-553 SEKELTI
+553 LEKELT
-560 ILKGKDK
+560 LVLEGKDK
-567 FGNEITPIELKI
+567 FGSEITPVNLKI

-610 KTIVKIWYSKQL
+610 KTVVKIWYSK
-622 KDNTTK
+622 KIDANITK

-666 FDTSK
+666 FDTTK
-671 YVTYDVIVNP
+671 YVTYDVIVSP

-695 FVKNAGTF
+695 FVKNQGTF
-703 SYKTE
+703 TYKTE
-708 NGVCEIKDG
+708 NGDCEIKDG

-723 FTDVIPSSDGPLKI
+723 DTDVDHSSEGILKI
-737 KGEFAQSYDSEKGVK
+737 KGEFARGYDSDKGVK
-752 IYGYLANVNKPDLN
+752 IYGYLANVGKPDLN

-818 FLSGNPNMPNYD
+818 FLSGNPDKPNYD

-937 SQFSIAN
+937 SQSSIAN

-1007 NVAAFI
+1007 NVAAFV

-1035 CFMEMDGELYYATED
+1035 CFMEMDGELYYSTED
-1050 GTLCKLVEG
+1050 GTLCKFVEG
-1059 EYSDKNR
+1059 EYSDKDR

-1093 EDYLFTWRTK
+1093 EDHLFTWRTK

-1110 TEDAY
+1110 NEESY

-1120 SKVIDA
+1120 SKVIDV

-1134 KIDKENNVI
+1134 KIDKENNLI

-1176 FSLSEVEDENDL
+1176 FSLCEVEDENDL

-1194 KSNTFELLDEDGVV
+1194 KSNTFKFLDEDGHVE
-1208 VNLSDAKYAN
+1208 NLSDAKYAN

-1252 LDLIRYGGQDGKMQ
+1252 LDLIRYGGQDGSMQ

-1377 DMNSV
+1377 YMNSV

>member
-8 NNSEGVIEVI
+8 NNGEGVISVI
-18 GEDNAFYRELA
+18 GENNAFYREIN
-29 LLDERQPYIS
+29 LLDAKQP
-39 FKNAKGFSSYK
+39 NAVFRYGSNQGSWKAN
-50 TLASS
+50 LSS
-55 ILSVF
+55 IATMLKSPYFNALSVEAF
-60 KDIADFKYTYGSI
+60 CVIKKKSGKTRYFTIAMRKITNHVAED
-73 FAVIRKNNGNTRAI
+73 VIIKNNPSFEKDDEYARVFVCNVNHTT
-87 NIAYKNQSAVDQWG
+87 SWDQQ
-101 IINNPNFENDDA
+101 
-113 YLRIFA
+113 YLI
-119 TNNQNHSMTWS
+119 
-130 EKNYL
+130 
-135 LMAEIKLSPLFSQSK
+135 MAEVSLSPLLSTMRS
-150 INGSEETIPGL
+150 NSGEETVIGL
-161 NVDASKAKTTYIRNS
+161 NVNTSNAKTTYIRNS
-176 NDDKEVSHEGAV
+176 IDDKEVSHDGAIV
-188 IQTKDGQ
+188 QTKDKQ
-195 KLIGLNSGGAFS
+195 ELTGLNSGEGFS
-207 LSWNDGNVS
+207 LIWNDGNVS
-216 SWITPSTTGT
+216 SWIDPSNTGT
-226 YGMEC
+226 YGVEC
-231 SIGGKFRFYADEDA
+231 TIGGKLRFYADEDA
-245 HTKSNPSGDMSFV
+245 YASSKSSGDMSFY
-258 DTVSY
+258 DFASY
-263 EITSRPFKPISLK
+263 VIISRPFKPISLR
-276 IVRDTKEEYFNDG
+276 IVNNANEEYFNDG
-289 TETFSVP
+289 SQDFAKPVSEHYVVT
-296 ALDTY
+296 
-301 EIAYDNEDTIQVSP
+301 YDNEEETQAYPSNASTSAPQV
-315 GDISIS
+315 
-321 AASISYF
+321 AYY
-328 LDSGYTQPA
+328 LDEGCTQNA
-337 AGTKMDP
+337 VNVKMDP
-344 EKYNSLYVRISL
+344 SKYKSLYVRISL
-356 NDFVNNVYQGRLKDI
+356 NDFVNNVYKGRLK
-371 RYKSVKVTSISA
+371 SISYKQTKVVEG
-383 SGSFVLGSTPVS
+383 SVSVTGSFILGSTPVNQINS
-395 QAKNLKVS
+395 IKVS
-403 VTLNSGTSSENVP
+403 ATLNSGTSSVNVP
-416 YNTGEGDLRYEFQYP
+416 YNTGKGDLRYEFQYP
-431 NSVYDDDTKPLNIYV
+431 NSVYDDDTKPLNIYI
-446 FSYGSSNGPYDISQM
+446 FSYGAYSIAYDISKT

-467 TILKATADYGKKLS
+467 EISEATAITGKRLS

-492 TDTVVKVTYS
+492 TDTVVKVAYK
-502 DSDTTSILT
+502 DSDTTSTLT
-511 FDKDKS
+511 FGK
-517 GGNMTFNA
+517 GENGTFRA
-525 SCLDSALADNPFDG
+525 SCAELQNNPFDG

-553 SEKELTI
+553 LEKELT
-560 ILKGKDK
+560 LVLEGKDK
-567 FGNEITPIELKI
+567 FGSEITPVNLKI

-610 KTIVKIWYSKQL
+610 KTVVKIWYSK
-622 KDNTTK
+622 KIDANITK

-695 FVKNAGTF
+695 FVKCNEPLT
-703 SYKTE
+703 YKTE
-708 NGVCEIKDG
+708 NGDCNIKIG
-717 MYVKVK
+717 TYVKVK
-723 FTDVIPSSDGPLKI
+723 FTDTIPSSEGALTI
-737 KGEFAQSYDSEKGVK
+737 KGGFARGYDSEKGVK
-752 IYGYLANVNKPDLN
+752 IYGYLDNVGKTNQN

-794 NASSFVEGCT
+794 SASSFVEGCT

-830 IHSVEPNVANENE
+830 IHSVEPNVTNENE

-1007 NVAAFI
+1007 NVAAFV

-1059 EYSDKNR
+1059 EYSDKDR
-1066 YFINVALG
+1066 YFIDVALG
-1074 DMSYEKDIILSEEY
+1074 DMSSDKVIITDSKYTDIFNKE
-1088 TNIFD
+1088 N
-1093 EDYLFTWRTK
+1093 LFTWRTK
-1103 PKTDSYK
+1103 PKTNS
-1110 TEDAY
+1110 Y

-1134 KIDKENNVI
+1134 KIDKENNLI

-1151 RLGSLNKVY
+1151 SLGSLNKVY
-1160 LNPIN
+1160 LSPIN
-1165 GAFENTMYGKP
+1165 WAFEDSMYGEP
-1176 FSLSEVEDENDL
+1176 FSLCEVEDENDL

-1194 KSNTFELLDEDGVV
+1194 KSNTFKLLDKDGNRVD
-1208 VNLSDAKYAN
+1208 LSETKFAK

-1228 EIPARKSK
+1228 EIPARKSA

-1252 LDLIRYGGQDGKMQ
+1252 LDLIRYGGQDNKMQ

>member
-1 MANRLVV
+1 MANRIFV
-8 NNSEGVIEVI
+8 NNSEGVISVI
-18 GEDNAFYRELA
+18 GENNAFYREMK
-29 LLDERQPYIS
+29 LLDEKQPDAVFRYGS
-39 FKNAKGFSSYK
+39 NQGSWRAN
-50 TLASS
+50 LSS
-55 ILSVF
+55 I
-60 KDIADFKYTYGSI
+60 
-73 FAVIRKNNGNTRAI
+73 
-87 NIAYKNQSAVDQWG
+87 
-101 IINNPNFENDDA
+101 
-113 YLRIFA
+113 
-119 TNNQNHSMTWS
+119 
-130 EKNYL
+130 
-135 LMAEIKLSPLFSQSK
+135 AEILKSPYFNAMSVEAFCVIKKKSGKTRYITIATRKITNHVAENVSIKNDPSFEKDDEYARVFVCDVNHTTSWDQSYLIRAEVSLSPLLSTMRSSS
-150 INGSEETIPGL
+150 GEETVIGL
-161 NVDASKAKTTYIRNS
+161 NVNTSNAKTTYIRNS
-176 NDDKEVSHEGAV
+176 NEDKKVSHDGAIV
-188 IQTKDGQ
+188 QTKDKQ
-195 KLIGLNSGGAFS
+195 KLIGLNSGGGFS
-207 LSWNDGNVS
+207 LNWNDGDVS
-216 SWITPSTTGT
+216 SWIVPNSTGT
-226 YGMEC
+226 YFVEC
-231 SIGGKFRFYADEDA
+231 SIGGKLRFYADEDA
-245 HTKSNPSGDMSFV
+245 YASSKSSGDMSFY
-258 DTVSY
+258 DFAGY
-263 EITSRPFKPISLK
+263 EITSRPFRPISLK
-276 IVRDTKEEYFNDG
+276 IVRDTKEKYFNDG
-289 TETFSVP
+289 SESFSIP
-296 ALDTY
+296 SKDIY
-301 EIAYDNEDTIQVSP
+301 EIIYDNKDVKQISP
-315 GDISIS
+315 LSTS
-321 AASISYF
+321 SETISYF
-328 LDSGYTQPA
+328 LDSRCTQPA
-337 AGTKMDP
+337 DGIKMNP
-344 EKYNSLYVRISL
+344 SKYNSLYVKIHL
-356 NDFVNNVYQGRLKDI
+356 NDFVNNVYQGRLKSI
-371 RYKSVKVTSISA
+371 AYKQTMVENNSVSV
-383 SGSFVLGSTPVS
+383 SGSFILGSTPVS
-395 QAKNLKVS
+395 QINSIKVS
-403 VTLNSGTSSENVP
+403 ATLNSGTSSDNIP
-416 YNTGEGDLRYEFQYP
+416 YNAGKGNLRYEFEYP
-431 NSVYDDDTKPLNIYV
+431 NSAYDDNTKPLNIYI
-446 FSYGSSNGPYDISQM
+446 FSYGSKNGPYDISKM
-461 VEMKKP
+461 EKVEMKKP
-467 TILKATADYGKKLS
+467 EIFEPTAVTGKRLS
-481 QALINGTAIDL
+481 LALINGTAIDL
-492 TDTVVKVTYS
+492 TDTVVKVTYK
-502 DSDTTSILT
+502 DSDATNTLK
-511 FDKDKS
+511 FDKENK
-517 GGNMTFNA
+517 GENGTFSA
-525 SCLDSALADNPFDG
+525 SCTDLPNNPFDG

-553 SEKELTI
+553 LEKQLTI

-567 FGNEITPIELKI
+567 FGTEITPVNLKI

-610 KTIVKIWYSKQL
+610 KTVVKIWYSKQID
-622 KDNTTK
+622 KNTIK

-647 PRGTEFA
+647 PRGTEFF

-666 FDTSK
+666 FDTTK
-671 YVTYDVIVNP
+671 YVTYDVIVSP

-695 FVKNAGTF
+695 FVKHQGTF
-703 SYKTE
+703 TYKTE
-708 NGVCEIKDG
+708 NGDCEIKNG

-723 FTDVIPSSDGPLKI
+723 SSDTIPSSNGALTI
-737 KGEFAQSYDSEKGVK
+737 KGGYATSYDSDKGVK
-752 IYGYLANVNKPDLN
+752 IYGYLDNVGDPKHN

-794 NASSFVEGCT
+794 DASSFVEGCT

-989 MSKANLETF
+989 MPKANLETF

-1059 EYSDKNR
+1059 EYSDKDR
-1066 YFINVALG
+1066 YFIDVALG
-1074 DMSYEKDIILSEEY
+1074 DMSYDKDIILSEEY

-1093 EDYLFTWRTK
+1093 EDHLFTWRTK
-1103 PKTDSYK
+1103 PKTNSYK
-1110 TEDAY
+1110 KEY

-1134 KIDKENNVI
+1134 KIDKEKNLI

-1151 RLGSLNKVY
+1151 NLGSLNKVY
-1160 LNPIN
+1160 LSPIN
-1165 GAFENTMYGKP
+1165 GPFEDSMYGKP
-1176 FSLSEVEDENDL
+1176 FSLCEVEDENDL

-1194 KSNTFELLDEDGVV
+1194 KSNTFKLLDEDGNEE
-1208 VNLSDAKYAN
+1208 NLSDAKYAK

-1228 EIPARKSK
+1228 EIPVRKSD

-1252 LDLIRYGGQDGKMQ
+1252 LDLIRYGGQDDQMQ

>member
-1 MANRLVV
+1 MTNEESFALVGNGFFSIV
-8 NNSEGVIEVI
+8 GKD
-18 GEDNAFYRELA
+18 GKFYKERT
-29 LLDERQPYIS
+29 LLDDGQPFIILKRKGESKGIEYDLKEALKREEFQSKYIYIIIKNKS
-39 FKNAKGFSSYK
+39 GSCRGITLKGKNSTELNDVKFNNDDDEAKIIIPRLQEIVAYPPTQWDYSDYAAIIELKIIAIFEKNALGNDKP
-50 TLASS
+50 
-55 ILSVF
+55 ILKF
-60 KDIADFKYTYGSI
+60 
-73 FAVIRKNNGNTRAI
+73 R
-87 NIAYKNQSAVDQWG
+87 VDT
-101 IINNPNFENDDA
+101 
-113 YLRIFA
+113 
-119 TNNQNHSMTWS
+119 TN
-130 EKNYL
+130 
-135 LMAEIKLSPLFSQSK
+135 
-150 INGSEETIPGL
+150 
-161 NVDASKAKTTYIRNS
+161 AKTTYIRNS
-176 NDDKEVSHEGAV
+176 NSDNKVSHDGAV
-188 IQTKDGQ
+188 VKATNIEREFDITEEKGFIIQ
-195 KLIGLNSGGAFS
+195 
-207 LSWNDGNVS
+207 WNDSAVS
-216 SWITPSTTGT
+216 SWMVPSTTGT
-226 YGMEC
+226 YAMEC
-231 SIGGKFRFYADEDA
+231 SMTFPMHFYKSVGMYGGGNVSAIGAD
-245 HTKSNPSGDMSFV
+245 TIIL
-258 DTVSY
+258 SY
-263 EITSRPFKPISLK
+263 GITSRPFKPISIK
-276 IVRDTKEEYFNDG
+276 IFNKENEEYFNDG
-289 TETFSVP
+289 SQAFAKPTSEYYVVT
-296 ALDTY
+296 
-301 EIAYDNEDTIQVSP
+301 YDNKDTAQVYPSNA
-315 GDISIS
+315 STS
-321 AASISYF
+321 APQVAYY
-328 LDSGYTQPA
+328 LDEACTQNA
-337 AGTKMDP
+337 VNVKMDP
-344 EKYNSLYVRISL
+344 SKYNSLYVRISL
-356 NDFVNNVYQGRLKDI
+356 NDFVNNVYKGRLKDI
-371 RYKSVKVTSISA
+371 RYKPVKVTNISA
-383 SGSFVLGSTPVS
+383 SGSFILGSTPVN
-395 QAKNLKVS
+395 QAKNLTVS
-403 VTLNSGTSSENVP
+403 VTLNSGTSSVNVP
-416 YNTGEGDLRYEFQYP
+416 YNTGKGDLRYEFQYP
-431 NSVYDDDTKPLNIYV
+431 NSAYDDSTKPLNIYI
-446 FSYGSSNGPYDISQM
+446 FSYGSKNGPYDISKM
-461 VEMKKP
+461 ETVEMKKP
-467 TILKATADYGKKLS
+467 EIFEATAIAGKRLS

-492 TDTVVKVTYS
+492 TDTVVKVTYK
-502 DSDTTSILT
+502 DSDTTNTLT
-511 FDKDKS
+511 FDK
-517 GGNMTFNA
+517 GNKDENGTFRA
-525 SCLDSALADNPFDG
+525 SCTELQNNPFDG
-539 SEKATVNVTFDDGK
+539 SEEATVNVTFDDGK
-553 SEKELTI
+553 LEKELT
-560 ILKGKDK
+560 LVLNGKDK
-567 FGNEITPIELKI
+567 FGTEITPRELKI

-597 EYKVGDSFLNEED
+597 EYKVGDTFLNEKDE
-610 KTIVKIWYSKQL
+610 TVVKIWYSKQID
-622 KDNTTK
+622 KNTTK

-654 STGTVTVRVQSI
+654 SAGTVTVRVQSI

-695 FVKNAGTF
+695 FVKHQGT
-703 SYKTE
+703 STYKTE
-708 NGVCEIKDG
+708 NGVCEIKNG

-723 FTDVIPSSDGPLKI
+723 STDVITSSDGALTVN
-737 KGEFAQSYDSEKGVK
+737 GAFAQSYDSEKGVK
-752 IYGYLANVNKPDLN
+752 IYGYLDNVGDPKHN

-794 NASSFVEGCT
+794 KASSFVEGCT

-818 FLSGNPNMPNYD
+818 FLSGNPNKPNYD
-830 IHSVEPNVANENE
+830 IHSVEPNVTNENE
-843 GSSVLEGD
+843 GTSVLEGD

-968 DSQRQAN
+968 DSLRQAN
-975 TRSHYIDRKLKGFD
+975 TLSHYIDSKLKGFD

-1059 EYSDKNR
+1059 EYSDKDR

-1074 DMSYEKDIILSEEY
+1074 DMSYEKDIILSEKY

-1093 EDYLFTWRTK
+1093 EDHLFTWRTK

-1110 TEDAY
+1110 TEDSY

-1120 SKVIDA
+1120 SKVIDV

-1134 KIDKENNVI
+1134 KIDKEKNLI

-1347 FSTDFYTRT
+1347 FSTTFYTRT

>member
-8 NNSEGVIEVI
+8 NNGEGVISVI
-18 GEDNAFYRELA
+18 GESNAFYREMK

-50 TLASS
+50 TLPSS

-60 KDIADFKYTYGSI
+60 KDIADFKNSYGSI

-87 NIAYKNQSAVDQWG
+87 AIAYKNQSAVDQWG
-101 IINNPNFENDDA
+101 IINNPSFENDDT

-135 LMAEIKLSPLFSQSK
+135 LMAEIKLSPLFSRNK
-150 INGSEETIPGL
+150 ISSSDETVISF
-161 NVDASKAKTTYIRNS
+161 NVDASNAKTTYIRDS
-176 NDDKEVSHEGAV
+176 NEDTEVSHDGAV
-188 IQTKDGQ
+188 VQTKDKQ
-195 KLIGLNSGGAFS
+195 ELIGLNSGGGFS
-207 LSWNDGNVS
+207 LNWNDGNVS
-216 SWITPSTTGT
+216 SWIDPSNTGT
-226 YGMEC
+226 YGVEC
-231 SIGGKFRFYADEDA
+231 TIGGKLRFYADEDA
-245 HTKSNPSGDMSFV
+245 YASSKSSGDMSFY
-258 DTVSY
+258 DFASY
-263 EITSRPFKPISLK
+263 VIISRPFKPISLR
-276 IVRDTKEEYFNDG
+276 IVNNANEEYFNDG
-289 TETFSVP
+289 SQAFARPSSEYYIVT
-296 ALDTY
+296 
-301 EIAYDNEDTIQVSP
+301 YDNDEEVKAYPNSTSTSSP
-315 GDISIS
+315 KVE
-321 AASISYF
+321 YY
-328 LDSGYTQPA
+328 LDEGCTQTA
-337 AGTKMDP
+337 DGTKMDP
-344 EKYNSLYVRISL
+344 SKYNSLYVKIYL
-356 NDFVNNVYQGRLKDI
+356 NDFVNNVYQGRMKSI
-371 RYKSVKVTSISA
+371 AYKQTLADSVSA
-383 SGSFVLGSTPVS
+383 SGSFILGSTPVS
-395 QAKNLKVS
+395 QINSIKISA
-403 VTLNSGTSSENVP
+403 TLNSGTSSDNVP
-416 YNTGEGDLRYEFQYP
+416 YNAGEGDLRYEFQYP
-431 NSVYDDDTKPLNIYV
+431 NSAYDDNTKPLNIYI
-446 FSYGSSNGPYDISQM
+446 FSYGAYSIAYDISKK

-467 TILKATADYGKKLS
+467 KISGANAITGKRLS

-502 DSDTTSILT
+502 DSDATNILT
-511 FDKDKS
+511 FDKENK
-517 GGNMTFNA
+517 GENGTFSA
-525 SCLDSALADNPFDG
+525 SCTELSNNPFDG
-539 SEKATVNVTFDDGK
+539 SEEAIVNVTFDDGK
-553 SEKELTI
+553 LEKELTI
-560 ILKGKDK
+560 KLAGKDK
-567 FGNEITPIELKI
+567 FGTEITPVDLKI

-610 KTIVKIWYSKQL
+610 KTVVKIWYSKQI
-622 KDNTTK
+622 DPNTTK

-666 FDTSK
+666 FDTTK

-695 FVKNAGTF
+695 FVKCNEPLT
-703 SYKTE
+703 YKTE
-708 NGVCEIKDG
+708 NGECNIKIG
-717 MYVKVK
+717 TYVKVK
-723 FTDVIPSSDGPLKI
+723 STDTIPSSEGALTI
-737 KGEFAQSYDSEKGVK
+737 KGGFARGYDSDKGVK
-752 IYGYLANVNKPDLN
+752 IYGYLDNVGKANQN
-766 GVLVDFNDCVPPI
+766 GVLVDFNDCIPPI

-1007 NVAAFI
+1007 NVAAFV

-1059 EYSDKNR
+1059 EYSDKDR
-1066 YFINVALG
+1066 YFIEVALG

-1093 EDYLFTWRTK
+1093 EDHLFTWRTK

-1110 TEDAY
+1110 NEESY

-1120 SKVIDA
+1120 SKVIDV

-1134 KIDKENNVI
+1134 KIDKENNLI
-1143 KVKGDYVK
+1143 RVKGDYVK
-1151 RLGSLNKVY
+1151 KLGSLNKVY

-1165 GAFENTMYGKP
+1165 GAFESTMYGKP
-1176 FSLSEVEDENDL
+1176 FSLCEVEDENDL

-1194 KSNTFELLDEDGVV
+1194 KSNTFKLLDEDGNEE
-1208 VNLSDAKYAN
+1208 NLSDAKYAN

-1228 EIPARKSK
+1228 EIPARKSA

>member
-1 MANRLVV
+1 MANRILV
-8 NNSEGVIEVI
+8 NNSEGVISVI
-18 GEDNAFYRELA
+18 GESNAFYRDIN
-29 LLDERQPYIS
+29 LLNERQPDAVFRYGS
-39 FKNAKGFSSYK
+39 NQGSWRAN
-50 TLASS
+50 LSS
-55 ILSVF
+55 IAEILKSPYFNAMSVEAF
-60 KDIADFKYTYGSI
+60 CVIKKKSGKTRYITIATRKITNHVAENVSIKNDPSFEKDDEYARVFVCDVNHTTSW
-73 FAVIRKNNGNTRAI
+73 
-87 NIAYKNQSAVDQWG
+87 DQG
-101 IINNPNFENDDA
+101 
-113 YLRIFA
+113 YLI
-119 TNNQNHSMTWS
+119 
-130 EKNYL
+130 
-135 LMAEIKLSPLFSQSK
+135 MAEVSLSPLLSAMRS
-150 INGSEETIPGL
+150 NSSEETILGL

-176 NDDKEVSHEGAV
+176 NEDTEVSHDGAV
-188 IQTKDGQ
+188 VQIKDKQ
-195 KLIGLNSGGAFS
+195 ELIGLNSGGGFS
-207 LSWNDGNVS
+207 LNWNDGNVS
-216 SWITPSTTGT
+216 SWIDPSNTGT
-226 YGMEC
+226 YGVEC
-231 SIGGKFRFYADEDA
+231 TIGGKLRFYADEDA
-245 HTKSNPSGDMSFV
+245 YDNGKSSGDMSFY
-258 DTVSY
+258 DFASY
-263 EITSRPFKPISLK
+263 VIISSPFKPISIK
-276 IVRDTKEEYFNDG
+276 IFNKENEEYFNDG
-289 TETFSVP
+289 SQAFAKPTSEYYVVT
-296 ALDTY
+296 
-301 EIAYDNEDTIQVSP
+301 YDNDDTAEVYPSNASTSAPQV
-315 GDISIS
+315 
-321 AASISYF
+321 AYY
-328 LDSGYTQPA
+328 LDEGCTQNA
-337 AGTKMDP
+337 VNVKMDP
-344 EKYNSLYVRISL
+344 SKYNSLYVRISL
-356 NDFVNNVYQGRLKDI
+356 NDFVNNVYKGRLKSI
-371 RYKSVKVTSISA
+371 SYKQTMVDSVSA
-383 SGSFVLGSTPVS
+383 SGSFILGSTPVS
-395 QAKNLKVS
+395 QINSIKVS
-403 VTLNSGTSSENVP
+403 ATLNSGTSSDSIP
-416 YNTGEGDLRYEFQYP
+416 YNAGEGDLRYEFQYP
-431 NSVYDDDTKPLNIYV
+431 NSAYDDDTKPLNIYI
-446 FSYGSSNGPYDISQM
+446 FSYGAYSIAYDISKT

-467 TILKATADYGKKLS
+467 KIYEATAITGKRLS

-502 DSDTTSILT
+502 DSDATNTLT
-511 FDKDKS
+511 FGK
-517 GGNMTFNA
+517 GENGTFSA
-525 SCLDSALADNPFDG
+525 SCAELPNNPFDG
-539 SEKATVNVTFDDGK
+539 SEKATVNVTFDGGK
-553 SEKELTI
+553 LEKELTI
-560 ILKGKDK
+560 KLAGKDK
-567 FGNEITPIELKI
+567 FGTEITPIDLKI

-610 KTIVKIWYSKQL
+610 KTVVKIWYSK
-622 KDNTTK
+622 KIDANITK

-647 PRGTEFA
+647 PRGTEFF

-666 FDTSK
+666 FDTTK

-695 FVKNAGTF
+695 FVKCNEPLT
-703 SYKTE
+703 YKTE
-708 NGVCEIKDG
+708 NGECNIKIG
-717 MYVKVK
+717 TYVKVK
-723 FTDVIPSSDGPLKI
+723 STDTIPSSEGALTI
-737 KGEFAQSYDSEKGVK
+737 KGGFARGYDSDKGVK
-752 IYGYLANVNKPDLN
+752 IYGYLDNVGKANQN

-896 RVPNMVTMLD
+896 RVPNMATMLD

-937 SQFSIAN
+937 SRFSIAN

-1007 NVAAFI
+1007 NVAAFV

-1050 GTLCKLVEG
+1050 GMLCKMVEG
-1059 EYSDKNR
+1059 EYSDKDR
-1066 YFINVALG
+1066 YFIDVALG
-1074 DMSYEKDIILSEEY
+1074 DMSSDKVIITDSNYTDIFNKE
-1088 TNIFD
+1088 N
-1093 EDYLFTWRTK
+1093 LFTWRTK
-1103 PKTDSYK
+1103 PKTKS
-1110 TEDAY
+1110 Y

-1134 KIDKENNVI
+1134 KIDKENNLI

-1151 RLGSLNKVY
+1151 NLGSLNKVY
-1160 LNPIN
+1160 LSPIN
-1165 GAFENTMYGKP
+1165 GPFEDSMYGKP
-1176 FSLSEVEDENDL
+1176 FSLCEVEDENDL

-1194 KSNTFELLDEDGVV
+1194 KSNTFKLLDEDGNEE
-1208 VNLSDAKYAN
+1208 NLSDAKYAN
-1218 GFRVCRRLDG
+1218 GFSVCRRLDG
-1228 EIPARKSK
+1228 EIPAKKSAD
-1236 NGEIQ
+1236 GEIQ

-1252 LDLIRYGGQDGKMQ
+1252 LDLIRYGGQGGKMQ

>member
-1 MANRLVV
+1 MANRILV
-8 NNSEGVIEVI
+8 NNSEGVISVI
-18 GEDNAFYRELA
+18 GESNAFYRDIN
-29 LLDERQPYIS
+29 LLNERQPDAVFRYGSNQGSWRANLSSIAEILKSPYFNAMSVEAFCVIKKKSGKTRYI
-39 FKNAKGFSSYK
+39 
-50 TLASS
+50 TLATRKITNHVAENVS
-55 ILSVF
+55 IKNDPSFEKDDEYARVF
-60 KDIADFKYTYGSI
+60 VCDVNHTTSW
-73 FAVIRKNNGNTRAI
+73 
-87 NIAYKNQSAVDQWG
+87 DQG
-101 IINNPNFENDDA
+101 
-113 YLRIFA
+113 YLI
-119 TNNQNHSMTWS
+119 
-130 EKNYL
+130 
-135 LMAEIKLSPLFSQSK
+135 MAEVSLSPLLSAMRS
-150 INGSEETIPGL
+150 NSSEETILGF

-176 NDDKEVSHEGAV
+176 NEDTEVSHDGAV
-188 IQTKDGQ
+188 VQIKDKQ
-195 KLIGLNSGGAFS
+195 ELIGLNSGGGFS
-207 LSWNDGNVS
+207 LNWNDGNVS
-216 SWITPSTTGT
+216 SWIDPSNTGT
-226 YGMEC
+226 YGVEC
-231 SIGGKFRFYADEDA
+231 TIGGKLRFYADEDA
-245 HTKSNPSGDMSFV
+245 YDNGKSSGDMSFY
-258 DTVSY
+258 DFASY
-263 EITSRPFKPISLK
+263 GIISRPFKPISIK
-276 IVRDTKEEYFNDG
+276 IFNKENEEYFNDG
-289 TETFSVP
+289 SQAFAKPTSEYYVVT
-296 ALDTY
+296 
-301 EIAYDNEDTIQVSP
+301 YDNDDTAEVYPSNASTSAPQV
-315 GDISIS
+315 
-321 AASISYF
+321 AYY
-328 LDSGYTQPA
+328 LDEGCTQNA
-337 AGTKMDP
+337 VNVKMDP
-344 EKYNSLYVRISL
+344 SKYNSLYVRISL
-356 NDFVNNVYQGRLKDI
+356 NDFVNNVYKGRLKSI
-371 RYKSVKVTSISA
+371 SYKQTMVDSVSA
-383 SGSFVLGSTPVS
+383 SGSFILGSTPVS
-395 QAKNLKVS
+395 QINSIKVS
-403 VTLNSGTSSENVP
+403 ATLNSGTSSDSIP
-416 YNTGEGDLRYEFQYP
+416 YNAGEGDLRYEFQYP
-431 NSVYDDDTKPLNIYV
+431 NSAYDDDTKPLNIYI
-446 FSYGSSNGPYDISQM
+446 FSYGAYSIAYDISKT

-467 TILKATADYGKKLS
+467 NIYEATAITGKRLS

-502 DSDTTSILT
+502 DSDATNTLT
-511 FDKDKS
+511 FGK
-517 GGNMTFNA
+517 GENGTFSA
-525 SCLDSALADNPFDG
+525 SCTELPNNPFDG
-539 SEKATVNVTFDDGK
+539 SEKATVNVTFDGGK
-553 SEKELTI
+553 LEKELTI
-560 ILKGKDK
+560 KLAGKDK
-567 FGNEITPIELKI
+567 FGTEITPIDLKI

-610 KTIVKIWYSKQL
+610 KTVVKIWYSK
-622 KDNTTK
+622 KIDANITK

-647 PRGTEFA
+647 PRGTEFF

-666 FDTSK
+666 FDTTK

-695 FVKNAGTF
+695 FVKCNEPLT
-703 SYKTE
+703 YKTE
-708 NGVCEIKDG
+708 NGECNIKIG
-717 MYVKVK
+717 TYVKVK
-723 FTDVIPSSDGPLKI
+723 STDTIPSSEGALTI
-737 KGEFAQSYDSEKGVK
+737 KGGFARGYDSDKGVK
-752 IYGYLANVNKPDLN
+752 IYGYLDNVGKANQN

-937 SQFSIAN
+937 SRFSIAN

-962 IEGIVG
+962 IEGIIG

-1007 NVAAFI
+1007 NVAAFV

-1059 EYSDKNR
+1059 EYSDKDR
-1066 YFINVALG
+1066 YFIDVALG
-1074 DMSYEKDIILSEEY
+1074 DMSSDKVIITDSKYTDIFNKE
-1088 TNIFD
+1088 N
-1093 EDYLFTWRTK
+1093 LFTWRTK
-1103 PKTDSYK
+1103 PKTKS
-1110 TEDAY
+1110 Y

-1134 KIDKENNVI
+1134 KIDKENNLI

-1151 RLGSLNKVY
+1151 NLGSLNKVY
-1160 LNPIN
+1160 LSPIN
-1165 GAFENTMYGKP
+1165 GPFEDSMYGKP
-1176 FSLSEVEDENDL
+1176 FSLCEVEDENDL

-1194 KSNTFELLDEDGVV
+1194 KSNTFKLLDEDGNEE
-1208 VNLSDAKYAN
+1208 NLSDAKYAK

-1228 EIPARKSK
+1228 EIPAKKSD

-1252 LDLIRYGGQDGKMQ
+1252 LDLIRYGGQDNKMQ

>member
-1 MANRLVV
+1 MANEITATTENGYFRIIG
-8 NNSEGVIEVI
+8 SDGV
-18 GEDNAFYRELA
+18 FYREKS
-29 LLDERQPYIS
+29 LLDDAQPYVVLVDRMYGTKRKFTI
-39 FKNAKGFSSYK
+39 KELIKYKGFFTEYI
-50 TLASS
+50 T
-55 ILSVF
+55 I
-60 KDIADFKYTYGSI
+60 II
-73 FAVIRKNNGNTRAI
+73 KNNSGNTRGMFLKI
-87 NIAYKNQSAVDQWG
+87 PESSNVMNDVK
-101 IINNPNFENDDA
+101 FNDDDKEA
-113 YLRIFA
+113 RIFVYPRTPA
-119 TNNQNHSMTWS
+119 AGDPSKWDFLYYDS
-130 EKNYL
+130 I
-135 LMAEIKLSPLFSQSK
+135 AEIKKITNIYEQTSSGSGNSLLKFRIDSSQ
-150 INGSEETIPGL
+150 
-161 NVDASKAKTTYIRNS
+161 AKTTFIRNS
-176 NDDKEVSHEGAV
+176 NDDNKVSHKGAIVTAVDSSGEHELNSENGFALNWNDSTVESWIVPSATGTYAINCNIVFGLLFYKNIEEFNKDDTSLAV
-188 IQTKDGQ
+188 IQ
-195 KLIGLNSGGAFS
+195 
-207 LSWNDGNVS
+207 
-216 SWITPSTTGT
+216 
-226 YGMEC
+226 
-231 SIGGKFRFYADEDA
+231 ADVK
-245 HTKSNPSGDMSFV
+245 TL
-258 DTVSY
+258 SY
-263 EITSRPFKPISLK
+263 EITSRPFRPISLK
-276 IVRDTKEEYFNDG
+276 IVSDTKEKYFNDG
-289 TETFSVP
+289 SETFSIP
-296 ALDTY
+296 LKDAY
-301 EIAYDNEDTIQVSP
+301 EIIYDNKDVKQISP
-315 GDISIS
+315 LSTS
-321 AASISYF
+321 SETISYF
-328 LDSGYTQPA
+328 LDSRCTQPA
-337 AGTKMDP
+337 DGIKMNP
-344 EKYNSLYVRISL
+344 SKYNSLYVKIHL
-356 NDFVNNVYQGRLKDI
+356 NDFVNNVYQGRLKSI
-371 RYKSVKVTSISA
+371 VYKPTMVENNSVFA
-383 SGSFVLGSTPVS
+383 SGSFILGSTPVS
-395 QAKNLKVS
+395 QINSIKVS
-403 VTLNSGTSSENVP
+403 ATLNSGTSSDNIP
-416 YNTGEGDLRYEFQYP
+416 YNAGKGNLRYEFEYP
-431 NSVYDDDTKPLNIYV
+431 NSAYDDNTKPLNIYI
-446 FSYGSSNGPYDISQM
+446 FSYGSKNGPYDISKM
-461 VEMKKP
+461 EKVEMKKP
-467 TILKATADYGKKLS
+467 EIFEPTAVTGKRLS
-481 QALINGTAIDL
+481 LALINGTAIDL
-492 TDTVVKVTYS
+492 TDTVVKVTYK
-502 DSDTTSILT
+502 DSDATNTLK
-511 FDKDKS
+511 FDKENK
-517 GGNMTFNA
+517 GENGTFSA
-525 SCLDSALADNPFDG
+525 SCTDLPNNPFDG

-553 SEKELTI
+553 LEKELTI

-567 FGNEITPIELKI
+567 FGTEITPVNLKI

-610 KTIVKIWYSKQL
+610 KTVVKIWYSKQID
-622 KDNTTK
+622 KNTIK

-647 PRGTEFA
+647 PRGTEFF

-666 FDTSK
+666 FDTTK
-671 YVTYDVIVNP
+671 YVTYDVIVSP

-695 FVKNAGTF
+695 FVKNQGTF
-703 SYKTE
+703 TYKTE
-708 NGVCEIKDG
+708 NGDCEIKNG

-723 FTDVIPSSDGPLKI
+723 DTDVDHSSEGILKI
-737 KGEFAQSYDSEKGVK
+737 KGEFARGYDSDKGVK
-752 IYGYLANVNKPDLN
+752 IYGYLDNVGKANQN

-794 NASSFVEGCT
+794 DASSFVEGCT

-937 SQFSIAN
+937 SQSSIAN

-1059 EYSDKNR
+1059 EYSDKDR

-1074 DMSYEKDIILSEEY
+1074 DMSYEKDIIILSEEY

-1093 EDYLFTWRTK
+1093 KDHLFTWRTK
-1103 PKTDSYK
+1103 PKNDSF
-1110 TEDAY
+1110 T
-1115 MAWIY
+1115 AWIY

-1134 KIDKENNVI
+1134 KIDKENNLI
-1143 KVKGDYVK
+1143 KVKGDYIK
-1151 RLGSLNKVY
+1151 NLGSLNKVY
-1160 LNPIN
+1160 LSPIN
-1165 GAFENTMYGKP
+1165 GPFEDSMYGKP
-1176 FSLSEVEDENDL
+1176 FSLCEVEDENDL

-1194 KSNTFELLDEDGVV
+1194 KSNTFKLLNEDGNEE
-1208 VNLSDAKYAN
+1208 NLSDAKYAK

-1228 EIPARKSK
+1228 EIPARKSD

-1241 LYDGNGDDAKP
+1241 LYDGNGGDAKP
-1252 LDLIRYGGQDGKMQ
+1252 LDLIRYGGQDDQMQ

>member
-1 MANRLVV
+1 MANRIIVD
-8 NNSEGVIEVI
+8 NSEGVIEVI
-18 GEDNAFYRELA
+18 GENNAFYRDIN
-29 LLDERQPYIS
+29 LLNERQPDAVFRYGSNQGSWRANLSSIAEILKSPYFNALSIEAFCVIKKKSGKTRYIS
-39 FKNAKGFSSYK
+39 IATRKITNHVAENVSIKNDPSFE
-50 TLASS
+50 
-55 ILSVF
+55 
-60 KDIADFKYTYGSI
+60 KDDEYA
-73 FAVIRKNNGNTRAI
+73 
-87 NIAYKNQSAVDQWG
+87 
-101 IINNPNFENDDA
+101 
-113 YLRIFA
+113 RIFVS
-119 TNNQNHSMTWS
+119 QINHTTSWDQ
-130 EKNYL
+130 NYL
-135 LMAEIKLSPLFSQSK
+135 IMAEVSLSPLLSTMRS
-150 INGSEETIPGL
+150 NSGEETVIGL
-161 NVDASKAKTTYIRNS
+161 NVNTSNAKTTYIRNS
-176 NDDKEVSHEGAV
+176 IDDKEVSHDGAIV
-188 IQTKDGQ
+188 QTKDKQ
-195 KLIGLNSGGAFS
+195 ELIGLNSGGGFS
-207 LSWNDGNVS
+207 LNWNDGNVS
-216 SWITPSTTGT
+216 SWIDPSNTGT
-226 YGMEC
+226 YGVEC
-231 SIGGKFRFYADEDA
+231 TIGGKLRFYADEGA
-245 HTKSNPSGDMSFV
+245 HASSKSSGDMSFY
-258 DTVSY
+258 DFASY
-263 EITSRPFKPISLK
+263 VIISRPFKPISLR
-276 IVRDTKEEYFNDG
+276 IVNNANEEYFNDG
-289 TETFSVP
+289 SQDFAKPTSEHYVVT
-296 ALDTY
+296 
-301 EIAYDNEDTIQVSP
+301 YDNEEEVEAYPNSTSTSSP
-315 GDISIS
+315 KVE
-321 AASISYF
+321 YY
-328 LDSGYTQPA
+328 LDEGCTQTA
-337 AGTKMDP
+337 DGRKMDP
-344 EKYNSLYVRISL
+344 SKYKSLYVKIRL
-356 NDFVNNVYQGRLKDI
+356 NDFVNNVYQGRLKSI
-371 RYKSVKVTSISA
+371 VYKQTMADSVSA
-383 SGSFVLGSTPVS
+383 SGSFILGSTPISQINSINVS
-395 QAKNLKVS
+395 A
-403 VTLNSGTSSENVP
+403 TLNSGTSSDNIP
-416 YNTGEGDLRYEFQYP
+416 YNAGKGNLRYEFEYP
-431 NSVYDDDTKPLNIYV
+431 NSAYDDSTKPLNIYI
-446 FSYGSSNGPYDISQM
+446 FSYGSKNGPYDISKM
-461 VEMKKP
+461 ETVEMKKP
-467 TILKATADYGKKLS
+467 EISEATAIAGKRLS

-492 TDTVVKVTYS
+492 TDTVVKVTYK
-502 DSDTTSILT
+502 DSDATNTLK
-511 FDKDKS
+511 FDK
-517 GGNMTFNA
+517 GNKDENGTFR
-525 SCLDSALADNPFDG
+525 ALCTELPNNPFDG
-539 SEKATVNVTFDDGK
+539 SEGATVNVTFDDGK
-553 SEKELTI
+553 LEKELT
-560 ILKGKDK
+560 LVLNGKDK
-567 FGNEITPIELKI
+567 FGTEITPKELKI

-622 KDNTTK
+622 KDNTIK

-647 PRGTEFA
+647 PRGTEFF

-666 FDTSK
+666 FDTTK

-695 FVKNAGTF
+695 FVKNQGSFT
-703 SYKTE
+703 YKTE
-708 NGVCEIKDG
+708 NGDCEIKND

-723 FTDVIPSSDGPLKI
+723 DTDVDHSSEGALTI
-737 KGEFAQSYDSEKGVK
+737 KGEFAKSYDSEKGVK

-830 IHSVEPNVANENE
+830 IHSVEPNIANENE

-1007 NVAAFI
+1007 NVAAFV

-1059 EYSDKNR
+1059 EYSDKDR

-1074 DMSYEKDIILSEEY
+1074 DMSSDKVIITDSNYTDIFNKE
-1088 TNIFD
+1088 N
-1093 EDYLFTWRTK
+1093 LFTWRTK

-1134 KIDKENNVI
+1134 KIDKEKNLI

-1160 LNPIN
+1160 LNPIQ
-1165 GAFENTMYGKP
+1165 GTFENEMYGKP
-1176 FSLSEVEDENDL
+1176 FSLSEVKDENDL

-1194 KSNTFELLDEDGVV
+1194 KSNTFKLLDKDGKR
-1208 VNLSDAKYAN
+1208 VNLSEAKFAN
-1218 GFRVCRRLDG
+1218 GFSVCRRLDG
-1228 EIPARKSK
+1228 EIPARKSAD
-1236 NGEIQ
+1236 GEIQ

-1252 LDLIRYGGQDGKMQ
+1252 LDLIRYGGQDRKMQ

-1288 STANWFKHVIKMDIS
+1288 STANWFKHIIKMDIS

-1347 FSTDFYTRT
+1347 FSTTFYTRT

>member
-1 MANRLVV
+1 MANRIFV
-8 NNSEGVIEVI
+8 NNSEGVISVI
-18 GEDNAFYRELA
+18 GESNAFYRDIN
-29 LLDERQPYIS
+29 LLNERQPDAVFRYGS
-39 FKNAKGFSSYK
+39 NQGSWRAN
-50 TLASS
+50 LSS
-55 ILSVF
+55 IAEILKSPYFNAMSVEAF
-60 KDIADFKYTYGSI
+60 CVIKKKSGKTRYITIATRKITNHVAENVSIKNDPSFEKDDEYARVFVSQ
-73 FAVIRKNNGNTRAI
+73 I
-87 NIAYKNQSAVDQWG
+87 NHTTSWDQ
-101 IINNPNFENDDA
+101 
-113 YLRIFA
+113 
-119 TNNQNHSMTWS
+119 
-130 EKNYL
+130 NYL
-135 LMAEIKLSPLFSQSK
+135 IMAEVSLSPLLSAMRS
-150 INGSEETIPGL
+150 NSSEETILGL

-176 NDDKEVSHEGAV
+176 NEDTEVSHDGAIV
-188 IQTKDGQ
+188 QTKDKQ
-195 KLIGLNSGGAFS
+195 KLTDSNTIDGFS
-207 LSWNDGNVS
+207 LNWNDGDVS
-216 SWITPSTTGT
+216 SWITPNSTGT
-226 YGMEC
+226 YGVEC
-231 SIGGKFRFYADEDA
+231 TIGGKLRFYADEDA
-245 HTKSNPSGDMSFV
+245 YDNSKPSGDMSFY
-258 DTVSY
+258 DIVSY
-263 EITSRPFKPISLK
+263 GIISRPFKPISLR
-276 IVRDTKEEYFNDG
+276 IVNKENEEYFNDG
-289 TETFSVP
+289 SQAFAKPTLEYYVVT
-296 ALDTY
+296 
-301 EIAYDNEDTIQVSP
+301 YDNDDTAEVYPSNASTSAPQV
-315 GDISIS
+315 
-321 AASISYF
+321 AYY
-328 LDSGYTQPA
+328 LDEGCTQNA
-337 AGTKMDP
+337 VNVKMDP
-344 EKYNSLYVRISL
+344 SKYKSLYVRISL
-356 NDFVNNVYQGRLKDI
+356 NDFVNNVYKGRLKSI
-371 RYKSVKVTSISA
+371 VYKQTMADSVSA
-383 SGSFVLGSTPVS
+383 SGSFILGSTPVS
-395 QAKNLKVS
+395 QINSIKVS
-403 VTLNSGTSSENVP
+403 ATLNSGTSSDNIP
-416 YNTGEGDLRYEFQYP
+416 YNAGKGNLRYEFEYP
-431 NSVYDDDTKPLNIYV
+431 NSAYDDNTKPLNIYI
-446 FSYGSSNGPYDISQM
+446 FSYGKKNGPYDISKM
-461 VEMKKP
+461 EKVEMKKP
-467 TILKATADYGKKLS
+467 EISGATAITGKRLS
-481 QALINGTAIDL
+481 QALINGTTIDL
-492 TDTVVKVTYS
+492 TDTVVKVTYK
-502 DSDTTSILT
+502 DSDTTNTLT
-511 FDKDKS
+511 FDKENK
-517 GGNMTFNA
+517 GENGTFSA
-525 SCLDSALADNPFDG
+525 SCTELQNNPFDG
-539 SEKATVNVTFDDGK
+539 SEEATVNVTFDDGK
-553 SEKELTI
+553 LEKELTI
-560 ILKGKDK
+560 KLTGKDK
-567 FGNEITPIELKI
+567 FGTEITPVNLKI

-610 KTIVKIWYSKQL
+610 KTVVKIWYSK
-622 KDNTTK
+622 KIDANTTK

-647 PRGTEFA
+647 PRGTEFF

-666 FDTSK
+666 FDTTK
-671 YVTYDVIVNP
+671 YVTYDVIVSP

-695 FVKNAGTF
+695 FVKNQGTF
-703 SYKTE
+703 TYKTE
-708 NGVCEIKDG
+708 KGDCEIKNG

-723 FTDVIPSSDGPLKI
+723 STDVDHSSEGILKI
-737 KGEFAQSYDSEKGVK
+737 KGEFATSYDSEKGVK
-752 IYGYLANVNKPDLN
+752 IYGYLDNVGDPKHN

-794 NASSFVEGCT
+794 SASSFVEGCT

-1059 EYSDKNR
+1059 EYSDKDR
-1066 YFINVALG
+1066 YFIDVALG

-1093 EDYLFTWRTK
+1093 EDHLFTWRTK

-1110 TEDAY
+1110 NEESY

-1120 SKVIDA
+1120 SKVIDV

-1134 KIDKENNVI
+1134 KIDKENNLI

-1151 RLGSLNKVY
+1151 KLGSLNKVY

-1165 GAFENTMYGKP
+1165 GAFEDTMYGEP
-1176 FSLSEVEDENDL
+1176 FSLCEVEDENDL

-1194 KSNTFELLDEDGVV
+1194 KSNTFKLLDKNGNEE
-1208 VNLSDAKYAN
+1208 NLSDAKYAN
-1218 GFRVCRRLDG
+1218 GFSVCRRLDG
-1228 EIPARKSK
+1228 EIPARKSD

-1252 LDLIRYGGQDGKMQ
+1252 LDLIRYGGQDGQMQ

>member
-8 NNSEGVIEVI
+8 NNDEGVISVI
-18 GEDNAFYRELA
+18 GESNAFYREIK
-29 LLDERQPYIS
+29 LLDEKQPDAVFRYGS
-39 FKNAKGFSSYK
+39 NQGSWRAN
-50 TLASS
+50 LSS
-55 ILSVF
+55 IAEILKSPYFNAMSVEAF
-60 KDIADFKYTYGSI
+60 CVIKKKSGKTRFIPIATRKINGYVVEDVDI
-73 FAVIRKNNGNTRAI
+73 R
-87 NIAYKNQSAVDQWG
+87 
-101 IINNPNFENDDA
+101 NNPSFEKDDEYA
-113 YLRIFA
+113 RIFVS
-119 TNNQNHSMTWS
+119 QNIHTTSWDQD
-130 EKNYL
+130 YL
-135 LMAEIKLSPLFSQSK
+135 IMAEVSLSPLLSAMRS
-150 INGSEETIPGL
+150 NSSEETILGF

-176 NDDKEVSHEGAV
+176 NEDTEVSHDGAV
-188 IQTKDGQ
+188 VQIKDKQ
-195 KLIGLNSGGAFS
+195 ELIGLNSGGGFS
-207 LSWNDGNVS
+207 LNWNDGNVS
-216 SWITPSTTGT
+216 SWIDPSNTGT
-226 YGMEC
+226 YGVEC
-231 SIGGKFRFYADEDA
+231 TIGGKLRFYADEDA
-245 HTKSNPSGDMSFV
+245 YDNGKSSGDMSFY
-258 DTVSY
+258 DFASY
-263 EITSRPFKPISLK
+263 GIISRPFKPISIK
-276 IVRDTKEEYFNDG
+276 IFNKENEEYFNDG
-289 TETFSVP
+289 SQAFAKPTSEYYVVT
-296 ALDTY
+296 
-301 EIAYDNEDTIQVSP
+301 YDNDDTAEVYPSNASTSAPQV
-315 GDISIS
+315 
-321 AASISYF
+321 AYY
-328 LDSGYTQPA
+328 LDEGCTQNA
-337 AGTKMDP
+337 VNVKMDP
-344 EKYNSLYVRISL
+344 SKYNSLYVRISL
-356 NDFVNNVYQGRLKDI
+356 NDFVNNVYKGRLKSI
-371 RYKSVKVTSISA
+371 AYKQTMVNSVSA
-383 SGSFVLGSTPVS
+383 SGSFILGSTPVS
-395 QAKNLKVS
+395 QINSINVS
-403 VTLNSGTSSENVP
+403 ATLNSGTSSDNIP
-416 YNTGEGDLRYEFQYP
+416 YNAGEGDLRYEFQYP
-431 NSVYDDDTKPLNIYV
+431 NSAYDDDTKPLNIYI
-446 FSYGSSNGPYDISQM
+446 FSYGAYSIAYDILKT

-467 TILKATADYGKKLS
+467 KISGADAITGKRLS

-502 DSDTTSILT
+502 DSDATNTLT
-511 FDKDKS
+511 FGK
-517 GGNMTFNA
+517 GENGTFRA
-525 SCLDSALADNPFDG
+525 SCTELPNNPFDG
-539 SEKATVNVTFDDGK
+539 SEKATVNVTFDGGK
-553 SEKELTI
+553 LEKELTI
-560 ILKGKDK
+560 KLAGKDK
-567 FGNEITPIELKI
+567 FGTEITPIDLKI

-610 KTIVKIWYSKQL
+610 KTIVKIWYSK
-622 KDNTTK
+622 KIEPNTTK

-647 PRGTEFA
+647 PRGTEFF

-666 FDTSK
+666 FDTTK

-681 AVKMSSDSTTETYR
+681 AVKMSSDSTTETYK
-695 FVKNAGTF
+695 FVKCNEPLT
-703 SYKTE
+703 YKTE
-708 NGVCEIKDG
+708 NGECNIKIG
-717 MYVKVK
+717 TYVKVK
-723 FTDVIPSSDGPLKI
+723 STDTIPSSEGALTI
-737 KGEFAQSYDSEKGVK
+737 KGGFARGYDSEKGVK
-752 IYGYLANVNKPDLN
+752 IYGYLDNVGKANQN
-766 GVLVDFNDCVPPI
+766 GVLVDFNDCIPPI

-794 NASSFVEGCT
+794 GASSFVEGCT

-1007 NVAAFI
+1007 NVAAFV

-1059 EYSDKNR
+1059 EYSDKDR
-1066 YFINVALG
+1066 YFIDVALG
-1074 DMSYEKDIILSEEY
+1074 DMSSDKVIITDSNYTDIFNKE
-1088 TNIFD
+1088 N
-1093 EDYLFTWRTK
+1093 LFTWRTK
-1103 PKTDSYK
+1103 PKTNS
-1110 TEDAY
+1110 Y

-1134 KIDKENNVI
+1134 KIDKENNLI

-1151 RLGSLNKVY
+1151 SLGSLNKVY
-1160 LNPIN
+1160 LSPIN
-1165 GAFENTMYGKP
+1165 GAFEDSMYGEP
-1176 FSLSEVEDENDL
+1176 FSLCEVEDENDL

-1194 KSNTFELLDEDGVV
+1194 KSNTFKLLDKDGKR
-1208 VNLSDAKYAN
+1208 VNLSEAKFAN

-1228 EIPARKSK
+1228 EIPARKSD
-1236 NGEIQ
+1236 NGEIK
-1241 LYDGNGDDAKP
+1241 LYDGNSDDAKP
-1252 LDLIRYGGQDGKMQ
+1252 LDLIRYGGQDNKMQ

>member
-1 MANRLVV
+1 MANRIFV
-8 NNSEGVIEVI
+8 NNSEGVISVI
-18 GEDNAFYRELA
+18 GENNAFYRDIN
-29 LLDERQPYIS
+29 LLDERQPDAVFRYGS
-39 FKNAKGFSSYK
+39 NQGSWRAN
-50 TLASS
+50 LSS
-55 ILSVF
+55 IAEILKSPYFNAMSVEAF
-60 KDIADFKYTYGSI
+60 CVIKKKSGKTRYITIATRKITNHVAENVSIKNDPSFEKDDEYARVFVCDVNHTTSW
-73 FAVIRKNNGNTRAI
+73 
-87 NIAYKNQSAVDQWG
+87 DQG
-101 IINNPNFENDDA
+101 
-113 YLRIFA
+113 YLI
-119 TNNQNHSMTWS
+119 
-130 EKNYL
+130 
-135 LMAEIKLSPLFSQSK
+135 MAEVSLSPLLSIMRS
-150 INGSEETIPGL
+150 NSSEETILGL

-176 NDDKEVSHEGAV
+176 NEDTEVSHKGAIV
-188 IQTKDGQ
+188 QTKDKQ
-195 KLIGLNSGGAFS
+195 KLTDSNTIDGFFLN
-207 LSWNDGNVS
+207 WNDGDVS
-216 SWITPSTTGT
+216 SWITPNSTGT
-226 YGMEC
+226 YGVEC
-231 SIGGKFRFYADEDA
+231 TIGGKLRFYADEDA
-245 HTKSNPSGDMSFV
+245 YDSRKPSGDMSFY
-258 DTVSY
+258 DIVSY
-263 EITSRPFKPISLK
+263 GITSRPFKPISIK
-276 IVRDTKEEYFNDG
+276 IFNKENEEYFNDG
-289 TETFSVP
+289 SQDFAKPVSEHYVVT
-296 ALDTY
+296 
-301 EIAYDNEDTIQVSP
+301 YDNEEETQAYPSNESTSAPQV
-315 GDISIS
+315 
-321 AASISYF
+321 AYY
-328 LDSGYTQPA
+328 LDEGCTQNA
-337 AGTKMDP
+337 VNVKMDP
-344 EKYNSLYVRISL
+344 SKYNSLYVRISL
-356 NDFVNNVYQGRLKDI
+356 NDFVNNVYQGRLKSI
-371 RYKSVKVTSISA
+371 AYKQTMVDSVSA
-383 SGSFVLGSTPVS
+383 SGSFILGSTPISQINSINVS
-395 QAKNLKVS
+395 A
-403 VTLNSGTSSENVP
+403 TLNSGTTNNNVP
-416 YNTGEGDLRYEFQYP
+416 YNIGVGNLRYEFQYP
-431 NSVYDDDTKPLNIYV
+431 NSVYDDDTKPLNIYI
-446 FSYGSSNGPYDISQM
+446 FSYGAYSIAYDISKT

-467 TILKATADYGKKLS
+467 EISEATAIAGKRLS
-481 QALINGTAIDL
+481 QALFNGTAIDL
-492 TDTVVKVTYS
+492 TDTVVKVAYK
-502 DSDTTSILT
+502 DSDTTSTLK
-511 FDKDKS
+511 FDK
-517 GGNMTFNA
+517 GNKGENGTFRA
-525 SCLDSALADNPFDG
+525 SCAELQNNPFDG
-539 SEKATVNVTFDDGK
+539 SEEATVNVTFDDGK
-553 SEKELTI
+553 LEKELT
-560 ILKGKDK
+560 LVLEGKDK
-567 FGNEITPIELKI
+567 FGSKINPVNLKI

-610 KTIVKIWYSKQL
+610 KTVVKIWYSKQIGT
-622 KDNTTK
+622 NTTK

-666 FDTSK
+666 FDTTK

-695 FVKNAGTF
+695 FVKCNEPLT
-703 SYKTE
+703 YKTE
-708 NGVCEIKDG
+708 NGDCNIKIG
-717 MYVKVK
+717 TYVKVK
-723 FTDVIPSSDGPLKI
+723 FTDTIPSSEGALTI
-737 KGEFAQSYDSEKGVK
+737 KGGFARGYDSDKGVK
-752 IYGYLANVNKPDLN
+752 IYGYLDNVGKTNQN

-794 NASSFVEGCT
+794 SASSFVEGCT

-937 SQFSIAN
+937 SQSSIAN

-1035 CFMEMDGELYYATED
+1035 CFMEMDGELYYSTED

-1059 EYSDKNR
+1059 EYSDKDR
-1066 YFINVALG
+1066 YFIDVALG

-1093 EDYLFTWRTK
+1093 EDHLFTWRTK

-1110 TEDAY
+1110 NEESY

-1120 SKVIDA
+1120 SKVIDV

-1134 KIDKENNVI
+1134 KIDKENNLI

-1194 KSNTFELLDEDGVV
+1194 KSNTFKLLDKNGKR
-1208 VNLSDAKYAN
+1208 VNLSEAKFAN
-1218 GFRVCRRLDG
+1218 GFSVCRRLDG
-1228 EIPARKSK
+1228 EIPARKSAD
-1236 NGEIQ
+1236 GEIQ

-1252 LDLIRYGGQDGKMQ
+1252 LDLIRYGGQDRKMQ

>member
-1 MANRLVV
+1 MANRIIV
-8 NNSEGVIEVI
+8 NNSEGVISVI
-18 GEDNAFYRELA
+18 GEDNAFYRELN
-29 LLDERQPYIS
+29 LLDARQPDVVFKERRTSYS
-39 FKNAKGFSSYK
+39 FKIN
-50 TLASS
+50 
-55 ILSVF
+55 LSA
-60 KDIADFKYTYGSI
+60 ISGITENGNYKYTK
-73 FAVIRKNNGNTRAI
+73 AVYATIRKNNGSTRYVLLAKERDPFSTESGLEI
-87 NIAYKNQSAVDQWG
+87 VDRG
-101 IINNPNFENDDA
+101 TLEKDDR
-113 YLRIFA
+113 YVRIFVM
-119 TNNQNHSMTWS
+119 NDSSYKPDWDN
-130 EKNYL
+130 KNYAT
-135 LMAEIKLSPLFSQSK
+135 MAELTVSPLFSQSK

-195 KLIGLNSGGAFS
+195 KLIGLNSGGAFA

-226 YGMEC
+226 YGLEC
-231 SIGGKFRFYADEDA
+231 SIGGKFRFYANEDA
-245 HTKSNPSGDMSFV
+245 YAKSESSGDMSFV

-263 EITSRPFKPISLK
+263 EIISRPFKPISLK
-276 IVRDTKEEYFNDG
+276 IVVDTKKEYFNDG

-296 ALDTY
+296 ARDTY
-301 EIAYDNEDTIQVSP
+301 EITYDNEDTVQVSP

-337 AGTKMDP
+337 VGVKMEP

-356 NDFVNNVYQGRLKDI
+356 NDFVNNVYKGRLK
-371 RYKSVKVTSISA
+371 SISYKQTKVVEG
-383 SGSFVLGSTPVS
+383 SVSVTGSFILGSTPVN

-403 VTLNSGTSSENVP
+403 ATLNSGTSNDNVP
-416 YNTGEGDLRYEFQYP
+416 YNTGEGNLRYEFEYP
-431 NSVYDDDTKPLNIYV
+431 NSVYDDGTKPLNIYV
-446 FSYGSSNGPYDISQM
+446 FSYGASNGPYDISQM

-467 TILKATADYGKKLS
+467 KISDAAADYGKRLS
-481 QALINGTAIDL
+481 LALINGTAIDL

-517 GGNMTFNA
+517 GGNMTFSA
-525 SCLDSALADNPFDG
+525 SCLELADNPFDG
-539 SEKATVNVTFDDGK
+539 SEKATVNMTFDDGK
-553 SEKELTI
+553 SEKELT
-560 ILKGKDK
+560 LTLNGKDK
-567 FGNEITPIELKI
+567 FGTEITPIDLKI

-597 EYKVGDSFLNEED
+597 EYKVGDTFLNEKDE
-610 KTIVKIWYSKQL
+610 TVVKIWYSKQI
-622 KDNTTK
+622 DQNTTK

-654 STGTVTVRVQSI
+654 SAGTVTVRVQSI

-695 FVKNAGTF
+695 FVKHQGT
-703 SYKTE
+703 STYKTE
-708 NGVCEIKDG
+708 NGVCEIKNG

-723 FTDVIPSSDGPLKI
+723 STDVITSSDSALTVNGA
-737 KGEFAQSYDSEKGVK
+737 FAQSYDSEKGVK
-752 IYGYLANVNKPDLN
+752 IYGYLDNVGDPKHN

-779 SGSSNMTIKFPCYDK
+779 SGSSNMTIKFPCYDED
-794 NASSFVEGCT
+794 ASSFVEGCT

-818 FLSGNPNMPNYD
+818 FLSGNPDKPNYD
-830 IHSVEPNVANENE
+830 IHSVEPNVTNENE
-843 GSSVLEGD
+843 GTSVLEGD

-906 SSGNV
+906 SFGNV

-1035 CFMEMDGELYYATED
+1035 CFMEMDGELYYSTED

-1059 EYSDKNR
+1059 EHSDKDR

-1074 DMSYEKDIILSEEY
+1074 DMSHKKCIILGTEY
-1088 TNIFD
+1088 TNLLDD
-1093 EDYLFTWRTK
+1093 EHLFTWRTK
-1103 PKTDSYK
+1103 PKSETSYM
-1110 TEDAY
+1110 D
-1115 MAWIY
+1115 WIY
-1120 SKVIDA
+1120 SKVIDV

-1134 KIDKENNVI
+1134 KIDKEKNLI

-1151 RLGSLNKVY
+1151 SLGSLNKVY
-1160 LNPIN
+1160 LSPIDWS
-1165 GAFENTMYGKP
+1165 FEDSMYGKP
-1176 FSLSEVEDENDL
+1176 FSLCEVEDENDL

-1194 KSNTFELLDEDGVV
+1194 KSNTFKLLNEKGGEE
-1208 VNLSDAKYAN
+1208 NLSEAKYAK

-1228 EIPARKSK
+1228 EIPARKSAD
-1236 NGEIQ
+1236 GEIQ